1 MSKENVVKFYDEAK
15 KNDKL
20 KAEFENLQ
28 NELQKTEQVKDF
40 DSLAEKIVYIG
51 KKYNFDFSKEEL
63 NSYLE
68 DLKSN
73 LTDEDLLNISGG
85 RLSPKVAAIG
95 TLGVLGISFATGAA
109 VKMSQ
114 FPSSTATQQ
123 EAVLSNE
130 DNSDNDAKET
140 ESEDQYDGE
149 NRDNDALNPSISN
162 NVSNPRSVSDRTQ
175 QPSHAPDAN
184 LLKTLFGN
192 RRNDKVK
199 NESPSLTVA
208 SQQKST
214 SAVTSSQKENS
225 SPDAIVNKE
234 EKTSRGIFDQDNT
247 TLDAVQSM
255 FLDAEAEAE
264 NIAKIKNVENKG
276 SGWVYVSLKDGED
289 SFTISRGS
297 LQYLANMTSMNV
309 NDITHIWVNEGQVAP
324 TLSNDIREIFSEPSD
339 VQWRALGGVYQN
351 TVKRFTEEETKAKE
365 TEEINKL
372 MTAGSGYNEDQIAR
386 NLADLNV
393 KSAKKD
399 GSWLMLTL
407 ENKDKGVTI
416 TKENLSTL
424 ARVAGFKNADEVQYI
439 QVENGDVSPTLG
451 ANLQET
457 FSEPRTVKGW
467 FGSYKNTVRR
477 LNKEKKVN
485 KSNEETREKGT
496 DKIAQEESSH
506 RELQVTKNLANLNVK
521 SVKYSQGAF
530 GPWLEITLLDESKG
544 ITITKENLSMLAEA
558 AGFAN
563 ADIVQ
568 YILVNGG
575 EVAPTLGADL
585 KEVFSKPGKAP
596 GFWGSYQNT
605 LHRLSADEIK
615 IQKLVLNQVEED
627 LAEFIV
633 EQNVSVTNSDGV
645 LDDGK
650 LKIAEI
656 MHKQNVDKDRAEEI
670 YKLTILDVEQDLAA
684 FIVKNNI
691 EVMTSDNSLNTK
703 ELGIARIMK
712 EQNLNKK
719 DAERQQIYSAIF
731 QDFYSG
737 KPKTAISENEAK
749 ELTNLIVINGIDVIK
764 DDGTLDKTKLKIAEV
779 MHANQ
784 VSQEV
789 AELMI
794 KTNVGK
800 ETAKTMVAHQVDED
814 SAIQINK
821 IEGVANDGNGNLT
834 VTLGAYA
841 RFSAYKG
848 VLKYLATKAGIDS
861 NNIQSIKLADIKAS
875 IEVGEDLQ
883 DEYQRSY
890 GNNQYILSR
899 IIKQ

>member
-28 NELQKTEQVKDF
+28 NEMQKTEQVKDF

-95 TLGVLGISFATGAA
+95 MLGVLGISCIAGTA

-130 DNSDNDAKET
+130 NKADNGNKEA
-140 ESEDQYDGE
+140 ENEDKYDGK
-149 NRDNDALNPSISN
+149 NKDNDALNPSISN
-162 NVSNPRSVSDRTQ
+162 NVSNPRSVSDRAQ

-192 RRNDKVK
+192 KRNDKVK

-214 SAVTSSQKENS
+214 SAGTSSQKENS

-234 EKTSRGIFDQDNT
+234 EKTSQGIFDQDNT

-255 FLDAEAEAE
+255 FLDAEAGMEAKTKAEAE

-309 NDITHIWVNEGQVAP
+309 NDIKYIWVNNGQVAP

-351 TVKRFTEEETKAKE
+351 AVKRFTEEETKAKE

-457 FSEPRTVKGW
+457 FSEPSTVTGW
-467 FGSYKNTVRR
+467 IGHRYINTM
-477 LNKEKKVN
+477 
-485 KSNEETREKGT
+485 
-496 DKIAQEESSH
+496 H
-506 RELQVTKNLANLNVK
+506 
-521 SVKYSQGAF
+521 
-530 GPWLEITLLDESKG
+530 
-544 ITITKENLSMLAEA
+544 
-558 AGFAN
+558 
-563 ADIVQ
+563 
-568 YILVNGG
+568 
-575 EVAPTLGADL
+575 
-585 KEVFSKPGKAP
+585 
-596 GFWGSYQNT
+596 
-605 LHRLSADEIK
+605 HLSADEIK
-615 IQKLVLNQVEED
+615 NKKIQALVHSDVKED
-627 LAEFIV
+627 LAKFIV
-633 EQNVSVTNSDGV
+633 EQNIYVRNSDGA
-645 LDDGK
+645 LNNNE
-650 LKIAEI
+650 LAIAET
-656 MHKQNVDKDRAEEI
+656 MYHEGVD
-670 YKLTILDVEQDLAA
+670 
-684 FIVKNNI
+684 
-691 EVMTSDNSLNTK
+691 
-703 ELGIARIMK
+703 
-712 EQNLNKK
+712 
-719 DAERQQIYSAIF
+719 
-731 QDFYSG
+731 
-737 KPKTAISENEAK
+737 
-749 ELTNLIVINGIDVIK
+749 
-764 DDGTLDKTKLKIAEV
+764 
-779 MHANQ
+779 
-784 VSQEV
+784 
-789 AELMI
+789 
-794 KTNVGK
+794 K
-800 ETAKTMVAHQVDED
+800 ETAKLMWHKIDKKVAITMVEHGVDEETAIEINKIAKVTSSYTGQWVYATLKD
-814 SAIQINK
+814 GETSLKINQNILKYLAKTAGFKKADDVKAIQINNGNVIPEISDDLKYKFTIEDYSSSYKNVAMRLKENEIRNNTLDKNGIKKLRFDKSKNAIYITMKTNHDTLNLKNRCEDGKTLLAYIEKLTNVDIDSVYVGKNEQDFNSENGNEGIKIIYDEEYAGSITFESGKDVLDTQKQK
-821 IEGVANDGNGNLT
+821 IEKISTDENGNLT
-834 VTLGAYA
+834 VILKNDTDDTLFEINTDVIKHLQKEAGMVGWFSTAPLKSLTVKKSDEKTNA
-841 RFSAYKG
+841 RIRVA
-848 VLKYLATKAGIDS
+848 
-861 NNIQSIKLADIKAS
+861 QSIKDKYELVDG
-875 IEVGEDLQ
+875 VLQ
-883 DEYQRSY
+883 AK
-890 GNNQYILSR
+890 N
-899 IIKQ
+899 

>member
-28 NELQKTEQVKDF
+28 NELQKTEQVKNF

-95 TLGVLGISFATGAA
+95 MLGVLGISFATGAA

-130 DNSDNDAKET
+130 DNADSGDKET
-140 ESEDQYDGE
+140 ESEDQYDDE
-149 NRDNDALNPSISN
+149 NKDNDALNPSVLN
-162 NVSNPRSVSDRTQ
+162 NGNNPRVVSARTP

-214 SAVTSSQKENS
+214 SAGTSSQKENS

-234 EKTSRGIFDQDNT
+234 EKTSQGIFDQDNT

-255 FLDAEAEAE
+255 FLDAEAGMEAKTKAEAE

-309 NDITHIWVNEGQVAP
+309 NDIKYIWVNNGQVAP

-351 TVKRFTEEETKAKE
+351 AVKRFTEEETKAKE

-457 FSEPRTVKGW
+457 FSEPGTIDGW
-467 FGSYKNTVRR
+467 VGHKYINT
-477 LNKEKKVN
+477 
-485 KSNEETREKGT
+485 
-496 DKIAQEESSH
+496 
-506 RELQVTKNLANLNVK
+506 
-521 SVKYSQGAF
+521 
-530 GPWLEITLLDESKG
+530 
-544 ITITKENLSMLAEA
+544 M
-558 AGFAN
+558 
-563 ADIVQ
+563 
-568 YILVNGG
+568 
-575 EVAPTLGADL
+575 
-585 KEVFSKPGKAP
+585 
-596 GFWGSYQNT
+596 
-605 LHRLSADEIK
+605 HRLSADEIK
-615 IQKLVLNQVEED
+615 NQKIQALVHSDVEED
-627 LAEFIV
+627 LAKFIV
-633 EQNVSVTNSDGV
+633 EQNINVRNSDGA
-645 LDDGK
+645 LNNNE
-650 LKIAEI
+650 LAIAET
-656 MHKQNVDKDRAEEI
+656 MYHEGVD
-670 YKLTILDVEQDLAA
+670 
-684 FIVKNNI
+684 
-691 EVMTSDNSLNTK
+691 
-703 ELGIARIMK
+703 
-712 EQNLNKK
+712 
-719 DAERQQIYSAIF
+719 
-731 QDFYSG
+731 
-737 KPKTAISENEAK
+737 
-749 ELTNLIVINGIDVIK
+749 
-764 DDGTLDKTKLKIAEV
+764 
-779 MHANQ
+779 
-784 VSQEV
+784 
-789 AELMI
+789 
-794 KTNVGK
+794 K
-800 ETAKTMVAHQVDED
+800 ETAKLMWHKIDKKVAITMVEHGVDEETAIEINKIAKVTSSYTGQWVYATLKD
-814 SAIQINK
+814 GETSLKINQNILKYLAKTAGFKKADDVKAIQINNGNVIPEISDDLKYKFTIEDYSSSYKNVAMRLKENEIRNNTLDKNGIKKLRFDKSKNAIYITMKTNHDTLNLKNRCEDGKTLLAYIEKLTNVDIDSVYVGKNEQDFNSENGNEGIKIIYDEEYAGSITFESGKDVLDTQKQK
-821 IEGVANDGNGNLT
+821 IEKISTDENGNLT
-834 VTLGAYA
+834 VILKNDTDDTLFEINTDVIKHLQKEAGMVGWFSTAPLKSLTVKKSDEKTNA
-841 RFSAYKG
+841 RIRVA
-848 VLKYLATKAGIDS
+848 
-861 NNIQSIKLADIKAS
+861 QSIKDKYELVDG
-875 IEVGEDLQ
+875 VLQ
-883 DEYQRSY
+883 AK
-890 GNNQYILSR
+890 N
-899 IIKQ
+899 

>member
-28 NELQKTEQVKDF
+28 NEMQKTEQVKDF

-95 TLGVLGISFATGAA
+95 MLGVLGISCIAGTA

-130 DNSDNDAKET
+130 NKVDNGNKEA
-140 ESEDQYDGE
+140 ENEDKYDGK
-149 NRDNDALNPSISN
+149 NKDNNALNPSISN

-175 QPSHAPDAN
+175 RPSHAPDAN

-192 RRNDKVK
+192 KRNDKVK

-214 SAVTSSQKENS
+214 SAGTSSQKENS

-234 EKTSRGIFDQDNT
+234 EKTSQGIFDQDNT

-255 FLDAEAEAE
+255 FLDAEAGMEAKTKAEAE

-309 NDITHIWVNEGQVAP
+309 NDIKYIWVNNGQVAP

-372 MTAGSGYNEDQIAR
+372 MTAGNGYNEDQITR
-386 NLADLNV
+386 NLVDLNV

-424 ARVAGFKNADEVQYI
+424 ARVADFKNADEVQYI
-439 QVENGDVSPTLG
+439 QVENGDVSPTLD

-457 FSEPRTVKGW
+457 FSEPGTIDGW
-467 FGSYKNTVRR
+467 VGHKYINT
-477 LNKEKKVN
+477 
-485 KSNEETREKGT
+485 
-496 DKIAQEESSH
+496 
-506 RELQVTKNLANLNVK
+506 
-521 SVKYSQGAF
+521 
-530 GPWLEITLLDESKG
+530 
-544 ITITKENLSMLAEA
+544 M
-558 AGFAN
+558 
-563 ADIVQ
+563 
-568 YILVNGG
+568 
-575 EVAPTLGADL
+575 
-585 KEVFSKPGKAP
+585 
-596 GFWGSYQNT
+596 
-605 LHRLSADEIK
+605 HRLSADEIK
-615 IQKLVLNQVEED
+615 NQKIQALVNLNIGEEV
-627 LAEFIV
+627 AKFIV
-633 EQNVSVTNSDGV
+633 AQNINVRNSDGT
-645 LDDGK
+645 LNNDE
-650 LKIAEI
+650 LAIAEI
-656 MHKQNVDKDRAEEI
+656 MHNESVN
-670 YKLTILDVEQDLAA
+670 
-684 FIVKNNI
+684 KN
-691 EVMTSDNSLNTK
+691 
-703 ELGIARIMK
+703 
-712 EQNLNKK
+712 
-719 DAERQQIYSAIF
+719 
-731 QDFYSG
+731 
-737 KPKTAISENEAK
+737 
-749 ELTNLIVINGIDVIK
+749 
-764 DDGTLDKTKLKIAEV
+764 
-779 MHANQ
+779 
-784 VSQEV
+784 
-789 AELMI
+789 
-794 KTNVGK
+794 
-800 ETAKTMVAHQVDED
+800 TAKLMHDGYDKNVALTMEKYKVDED
-814 SAIQINK
+814 TAIEINKIAKVTSSYTGQWVYATLKDGETSLKINQNTLKYLAETAGFKKADDVKAIQINNGNVIPEISDDLKYKFTIEDYSSSYKNVAMRLKENEIRNDTLDKNGIKKLRFDKSKNAIYITMKTNHDTLNLKNRCEDGKTLLAYIEKLTNVDIDSVYVGKNEQDFNSENGNEGIKIIYDEEYAGSITFESGKDVLDTQKQK
-821 IEGVANDGNGNLT
+821 IEKISTDENGNLT
-834 VTLGAYA
+834 VILKNDTDDTLFEINTDVIKHLQKETGMVGWFSTAPLKSLTVKKSDGKTNA
-841 RFSAYKG
+841 RIRVA
-848 VLKYLATKAGIDS
+848 
-861 NNIQSIKLADIKAS
+861 QSIKDKYELVDG
-875 IEVGEDLQ
+875 VLQ
-883 DEYQRSY
+883 AK
-890 GNNQYILSR
+890 N
-899 IIKQ
+899 

>member
-28 NELQKTEQVKDF
+28 NEMQKTEQVKDF

-85 RLSPKVAAIG
+85 RLSPKVAAVG
-95 TLGVLGISFATGAA
+95 MLGVLGISFATGAA

-130 DNSDNDAKET
+130 DNADNGDKEA
-140 ESEDQYDGE
+140 ESEDQYDDE
-149 NRDNDALNPSISN
+149 NKDNNALNPSISN

-175 QPSHAPDAN
+175 RPSHAPDAN

-192 RRNDKVK
+192 KRNDKVQ

-214 SAVTSSQKENS
+214 SAGTSSQKENS

-234 EKTSRGIFDQDNT
+234 EKTSQGIFDQDNT

-255 FLDAEAEAE
+255 FLDAEAGMEAKTKAEAE

-309 NDITHIWVNEGQVAP
+309 NDIKYIWVNNGQVAP

-372 MTAGSGYNEDQIAR
+372 MTAGNGYNEDQITR
-386 NLADLNV
+386 NLVDLNV

-424 ARVAGFKNADEVQYI
+424 ARVADFKNADEVQYI
-439 QVENGDVSPTLG
+439 QVENGDVSPTLD

-457 FSEPRTVKGW
+457 FSEPGTIDGW
-467 FGSYKNTVRR
+467 VGHKYINT
-477 LNKEKKVN
+477 
-485 KSNEETREKGT
+485 
-496 DKIAQEESSH
+496 
-506 RELQVTKNLANLNVK
+506 
-521 SVKYSQGAF
+521 
-530 GPWLEITLLDESKG
+530 
-544 ITITKENLSMLAEA
+544 M
-558 AGFAN
+558 
-563 ADIVQ
+563 
-568 YILVNGG
+568 
-575 EVAPTLGADL
+575 
-585 KEVFSKPGKAP
+585 
-596 GFWGSYQNT
+596 
-605 LHRLSADEIK
+605 HRLSADEIK
-615 IQKLVLNQVEED
+615 NQKIQALVNLNIGEEV
-627 LAEFIV
+627 AKFIV
-633 EQNVSVTNSDGV
+633 AQNINVRNSDGT
-645 LDDGK
+645 LNNDE
-650 LKIAEI
+650 LAIAEI
-656 MHKQNVDKDRAEEI
+656 MHNESVN
-670 YKLTILDVEQDLAA
+670 
-684 FIVKNNI
+684 KN
-691 EVMTSDNSLNTK
+691 
-703 ELGIARIMK
+703 
-712 EQNLNKK
+712 
-719 DAERQQIYSAIF
+719 
-731 QDFYSG
+731 
-737 KPKTAISENEAK
+737 
-749 ELTNLIVINGIDVIK
+749 
-764 DDGTLDKTKLKIAEV
+764 
-779 MHANQ
+779 
-784 VSQEV
+784 
-789 AELMI
+789 
-794 KTNVGK
+794 
-800 ETAKTMVAHQVDED
+800 TAKLMHDGYDKNVALTMEKYKVDED
-814 SAIQINK
+814 TAIEINKIAKVTSSYTGQWVYATLKDGETSLKINQNTLKYLAETAGFKKADDVKAIQINNGNVIPEISDDLKYKFTIEDYSSSYKNVAMRLKENEIRNDTLDKNGIKKLRFDKSKNAIYITMKTNHDTLNLKNRCEDGKTLLAYIEKLTNVDIDSVYVGKNEQDFNSENGNEGIKIIYDEEYAGSITFESGKDVLDTQKQK
-821 IEGVANDGNGNLT
+821 IEKISTDENGNLT
-834 VTLGAYA
+834 VILKNDTDDTLFEINTDVIKHLQKETGMVGWFSTAPLKSLTVKKSDGKTNA
-841 RFSAYKG
+841 RIRVA
-848 VLKYLATKAGIDS
+848 
-861 NNIQSIKLADIKAS
+861 QSIKDKYELVDG
-875 IEVGEDLQ
+875 VLQ
-883 DEYQRSY
+883 AK
-890 GNNQYILSR
+890 N
-899 IIKQ
+899 

>member
-28 NELQKTEQVKDF
+28 NELQKIEQVKDF

-95 TLGVLGISFATGAA
+95 MLGVLGISFATGAA

-130 DNSDNDAKET
+130 DDADNGDKEA
-140 ESEDQYDGE
+140 ESENQYDDE
-149 NRDNDALNPSISN
+149 NKDNDALNPSISN
-162 NVSNPRSVSDRTQ
+162 NVSNPRSVSDRAQ

-192 RRNDKVK
+192 KRNDKVK

-214 SAVTSSQKENS
+214 SAGTSSQKENS
-225 SPDAIVNKE
+225 SPDSIVNKE
-234 EKTSRGIFDQDNT
+234 EKTSQGIFDQDNT

-255 FLDAEAEAE
+255 FLDAEAEMEAKTKAEAE

-309 NDITHIWVNEGQVAP
+309 NDIKYIWVNNGQVAP

-351 TVKRFTEEETKAKE
+351 AVKRFTEEETKAKE

-372 MTAGSGYNEDQIAR
+372 MTAGNGYNEDQITR

-393 KSAKKD
+393 KSAKKG

-439 QVENGDVSPTLG
+439 QVENGDVSPTLD

-457 FSEPRTVKGW
+457 FSEPSTERGW
-467 FGSYKNTVRR
+467 LGRYKNTVRR
-477 LNKEKKVN
+477 LNKEKKEDN
-485 KSNEETREKGT
+485 KSNEETKAKET
-496 DKIAQEESSH
+496 EEINKVMTAGSGH
-506 RELQVTKNLANLNVK
+506 NEDQIIRNLADLNVK
-521 SVKYSQGAF
+521 SVKHSQGAY
-530 GPWLEITLLDESKG
+530 GHWLEITLLDESKG
-544 ITITKENLSMLAEA
+544 ITITKENLSTLAQA

-563 ADIVQ
+563 ADLFK

-585 KEVFSKPGKAP
+585 MEVFSKPGNAP

-615 IQKLVLNQVEED
+615 IQKLVHNQVEKD

-633 EQNVSVTNSDGV
+633 
-645 LDDGK
+645 
-650 LKIAEI
+650 
-656 MHKQNVDKDRAEEI
+656 
-670 YKLTILDVEQDLAA
+670 
-684 FIVKNNI
+684 KNNL

-703 ELGIARIMK
+703 KLGIARIMK

-719 DAERQQIYSAIF
+719 DAENRQIYSAIY
-731 QDFYSG
+731 QKYYG
-737 KPKTAISENEAK
+737 EGPKTAEFKAVCEKEAK
-749 ELTNLIVINGIDVIK
+749 EVTSVIVKNGIDVIK
-764 DDGTLDKTKLKIAEV
+764 DDGTLDKTKLEIAEV
-779 MHANQ
+779 MYTNQ
-784 VSQEV
+784 VSQKV
-789 AELMI
+789 AECMRENKI
-794 KTNVGK
+794 GK
-800 ETAKTMVAHQVDED
+800 ETAQTMVDHNVDEK

-821 IEGVANDGNGNLT
+821 IERVANDGNGNLT
-834 VTLGAYA
+834 VTLK
-841 RFSAYKG
+841 SAEKSFLVHQG
-848 VLKYLATKAGIDS
+848 VLKYLAKMA
-861 NNIQSIKLADIKAS
+861 NIYSENIKSIRLTNANAS
-875 IEVGEDLQ
+875 IDVGEGLQ
-883 DEYQRSY
+883 GSYQRSHDD
-890 GNNQYILSR
+890 NKH
-899 IIKQ
+899 IIKK

>member
-28 NELQKTEQVKDF
+28 NELQKIEQVKDF

-95 TLGVLGISFATGAA
+95 MLGVLGISFATGAA

-130 DNSDNDAKET
+130 DDADNGDKEA
-140 ESEDQYDGE
+140 ESENQYDDE
-149 NRDNDALNPSISN
+149 NKDNDALNPSISN
-162 NVSNPRSVSDRTQ
+162 NVSNPRSVSDRAQ

-192 RRNDKVK
+192 KRNDKVK

-214 SAVTSSQKENS
+214 SAGTSSQKENS

-234 EKTSRGIFDQDNT
+234 EKTSQGIFDQDNT

-255 FLDAEAEAE
+255 FLDAEAEMEAKTKAEAE

-309 NDITHIWVNEGQVAP
+309 NDIKYIWVNNGQVAP

-351 TVKRFTEEETKAKE
+351 AVKRFTEEETKAKE

-372 MTAGSGYNEDQIAR
+372 MTAGNGYNEDQITR

-393 KSAKKD
+393 KSAKKG

-439 QVENGDVSPTLG
+439 QVENGDVSPTLD

-457 FSEPRTVKGW
+457 FSEPGTIDGW
-467 FGSYKNTVRR
+467 VGHKYINT
-477 LNKEKKVN
+477 
-485 KSNEETREKGT
+485 
-496 DKIAQEESSH
+496 
-506 RELQVTKNLANLNVK
+506 
-521 SVKYSQGAF
+521 
-530 GPWLEITLLDESKG
+530 
-544 ITITKENLSMLAEA
+544 M
-558 AGFAN
+558 
-563 ADIVQ
+563 
-568 YILVNGG
+568 
-575 EVAPTLGADL
+575 
-585 KEVFSKPGKAP
+585 
-596 GFWGSYQNT
+596 
-605 LHRLSADEIK
+605 HRLSADEIK
-615 IQKLVLNQVEED
+615 NQKIQALVNLNIGEEV
-627 LAEFIV
+627 AKFIV
-633 EQNVSVTNSDGV
+633 EQNINVRNSDGT
-645 LDDGK
+645 LNNDE
-650 LKIAEI
+650 LAIAEI
-656 MHKQNVDKDRAEEI
+656 MHNESVN
-670 YKLTILDVEQDLAA
+670 
-684 FIVKNNI
+684 KN
-691 EVMTSDNSLNTK
+691 
-703 ELGIARIMK
+703 
-712 EQNLNKK
+712 
-719 DAERQQIYSAIF
+719 
-731 QDFYSG
+731 
-737 KPKTAISENEAK
+737 
-749 ELTNLIVINGIDVIK
+749 
-764 DDGTLDKTKLKIAEV
+764 
-779 MHANQ
+779 
-784 VSQEV
+784 
-789 AELMI
+789 
-794 KTNVGK
+794 
-800 ETAKTMVAHQVDED
+800 TAKLMHDGYDKNVALTMEKYKVDED
-814 SAIQINK
+814 TAIEINKIAKVTSSYTGQWVYATLKDGETSLKINQNTLKYLAETAGFKKADDVKAIQINNGNVIPEISDDLKYKFTIEDYSSSYKNVAMRLKENEIRNDTLDKNGIKKLRFDKSKNAIYITMKTNHDTLNLKNRCEDGKTLLAYIEKLTNVDIDSVYVGKNEQDFNSENGNEGIKIIYDEEYAGSITFESGKDVLDTQKQK
-821 IEGVANDGNGNLT
+821 IEKISTDENGNLT
-834 VTLGAYA
+834 VILKNDTDDTLFEINTDVIKHLQKETGMVGWFSTAPLKSLTVKKSDGKTNA
-841 RFSAYKG
+841 RIRVA
-848 VLKYLATKAGIDS
+848 
-861 NNIQSIKLADIKAS
+861 QSIKDKYELVDG
-875 IEVGEDLQ
+875 VLQ
-883 DEYQRSY
+883 AK
-890 GNNQYILSR
+890 N
-899 IIKQ
+899 

>member
-1 MSKENVVKFYDEAK
+1 MSKENVVKFYDEAN

-28 NELQKTEQVKDF
+28 NELQKTEQVKNF

-95 TLGVLGISFATGAA
+95 MLGVLGISFATGAA

-130 DNSDNDAKET
+130 DDADNGDKEV
-140 ESEDQYDGE
+140 ENEDKYDGK
-149 NRDNDALNPSISN
+149 NKDNNALNPSISN

-214 SAVTSSQKENS
+214 SAGTSSQKENS

-234 EKTSRGIFDQDNT
+234 EKTSQGIFDQDNT

-255 FLDAEAEAE
+255 FLDAEAGMEAKTKAEAE

-309 NDITHIWVNEGQVAP
+309 NDIKYIWVNNGQVAP

-351 TVKRFTEEETKAKE
+351 AVKRFTEEETKAKE

-457 FSEPRTVKGW
+457 FSEPSTVTGW
-467 FGSYKNTVRR
+467 IGHRYINTM
-477 LNKEKKVN
+477 
-485 KSNEETREKGT
+485 
-496 DKIAQEESSH
+496 H
-506 RELQVTKNLANLNVK
+506 
-521 SVKYSQGAF
+521 
-530 GPWLEITLLDESKG
+530 
-544 ITITKENLSMLAEA
+544 
-558 AGFAN
+558 
-563 ADIVQ
+563 
-568 YILVNGG
+568 
-575 EVAPTLGADL
+575 
-585 KEVFSKPGKAP
+585 
-596 GFWGSYQNT
+596 
-605 LHRLSADEIK
+605 HLSADEIK
-615 IQKLVLNQVEED
+615 NKKIQALVHSDVKED
-627 LAEFIV
+627 LAKFIV
-633 EQNVSVTNSDGV
+633 EQNIYVRNSDGA
-645 LDDGK
+645 LNNNE
-650 LKIAEI
+650 LAIAET
-656 MHKQNVDKDRAEEI
+656 MYHEGVD
-670 YKLTILDVEQDLAA
+670 
-684 FIVKNNI
+684 
-691 EVMTSDNSLNTK
+691 
-703 ELGIARIMK
+703 
-712 EQNLNKK
+712 
-719 DAERQQIYSAIF
+719 
-731 QDFYSG
+731 
-737 KPKTAISENEAK
+737 
-749 ELTNLIVINGIDVIK
+749 
-764 DDGTLDKTKLKIAEV
+764 
-779 MHANQ
+779 
-784 VSQEV
+784 
-789 AELMI
+789 
-794 KTNVGK
+794 K
-800 ETAKTMVAHQVDED
+800 ETAKLMWHKIDKKVAITMVEHGVDEETAIEINKIAKVTSSYTGQWVYATLKD
-814 SAIQINK
+814 GETSLKINQNILKYLAKTAGFKKADDVKAIQINNGNVIPEISDDLKYKFTIEDYSSSYKNVAMRLKENEIRNNTLDKNGIKKLRFDKSKNAIYITMKTNHDTLNLKNRCEDGKTLLAYIEKLTNVDIDSVYVGKNEQDFNSENGNEGIKIIYDEEYAGSITFESGKDVLDTQKQK
-821 IEGVANDGNGNLT
+821 IEKISTDENGNLT
-834 VTLGAYA
+834 VILKNDTDDTLFEINTDVIKHLQKEAGMVGWFSTAPLKSLTVKKSDEKTNA
-841 RFSAYKG
+841 RIRVA
-848 VLKYLATKAGIDS
+848 
-861 NNIQSIKLADIKAS
+861 QSIKDKYELVDG
-875 IEVGEDLQ
+875 VLQ
-883 DEYQRSY
+883 AK
-890 GNNQYILSR
+890 N
-899 IIKQ
+899 

>member
-28 NELQKTEQVKDF
+28 NEMQKTEQVKDF

-95 TLGVLGISFATGAA
+95 MLGVLGISCIAGTA

-130 DNSDNDAKET
+130 NKADNGNKEA
-140 ESEDQYDGE
+140 ENEDKYDGK
-149 NRDNDALNPSISN
+149 NKDNDALNPSISN
-162 NVSNPRSVSDRTQ
+162 NVSNPRSVSDRAQ

-192 RRNDKVK
+192 KRNDKVK

-214 SAVTSSQKENS
+214 SAGTSSQKENS

-234 EKTSRGIFDQDNT
+234 EKTSQGIFDQDNT

-255 FLDAEAEAE
+255 FLDAEAEMEAKTKAEAE

-309 NDITHIWVNEGQVAP
+309 NDIKYIWVNNGQVAP

-351 TVKRFTEEETKAKE
+351 AVKRFTEEETKAKE

-372 MTAGSGYNEDQIAR
+372 MTAGNGYNEDQIAR

-457 FSEPRTVKGW
+457 FSEPSTVTGW
-467 FGSYKNTVRR
+467 IGHRYINTM
-477 LNKEKKVN
+477 
-485 KSNEETREKGT
+485 
-496 DKIAQEESSH
+496 H
-506 RELQVTKNLANLNVK
+506 
-521 SVKYSQGAF
+521 
-530 GPWLEITLLDESKG
+530 
-544 ITITKENLSMLAEA
+544 
-558 AGFAN
+558 
-563 ADIVQ
+563 
-568 YILVNGG
+568 
-575 EVAPTLGADL
+575 
-585 KEVFSKPGKAP
+585 
-596 GFWGSYQNT
+596 
-605 LHRLSADEIK
+605 HLSADEIK
-615 IQKLVLNQVEED
+615 NKKIQALVHSDVKED
-627 LAEFIV
+627 LAKFIV
-633 EQNVSVTNSDGV
+633 EQNIYVRNSDGA
-645 LDDGK
+645 LNNNE
-650 LKIAEI
+650 LAIAET
-656 MHKQNVDKDRAEEI
+656 MYHEGVD
-670 YKLTILDVEQDLAA
+670 
-684 FIVKNNI
+684 
-691 EVMTSDNSLNTK
+691 
-703 ELGIARIMK
+703 
-712 EQNLNKK
+712 
-719 DAERQQIYSAIF
+719 
-731 QDFYSG
+731 
-737 KPKTAISENEAK
+737 
-749 ELTNLIVINGIDVIK
+749 
-764 DDGTLDKTKLKIAEV
+764 
-779 MHANQ
+779 
-784 VSQEV
+784 
-789 AELMI
+789 
-794 KTNVGK
+794 K
-800 ETAKTMVAHQVDED
+800 ETAKLMWHKIDKKVAITMVEHGVDEETAIEINKIAKVTSSYTGQWVYATLKD
-814 SAIQINK
+814 GETSLKINQNILKYLAKTAGFKKADDVKAIQINNGNVIPEISDDLKYKFTIEDYSSSYKNVAMRLKENEIRNNTLDKNGIKKLRFDKSKNAIYITMKTNHDTLNLKNRCEDGKTLLAYIEKLTNVDIDSVYVGKNEQDFNSENGNEGIKIIYDEEYAGSITFESGKDVLDTQKQK
-821 IEGVANDGNGNLT
+821 IEKISTDENGNLT
-834 VTLGAYA
+834 VILKNDTDDTLFEINTDVIKHLQKETGMVGWFSTAPLKSLTVKKSDGKTNA
-841 RFSAYKG
+841 RIRVA
-848 VLKYLATKAGIDS
+848 
-861 NNIQSIKLADIKAS
+861 QSIKDKYELVDG
-875 IEVGEDLQ
+875 VLQ
-883 DEYQRSY
+883 AK
-890 GNNQYILSR
+890 N
-899 IIKQ
+899 

>member
-20 KAEFENLQ
+20 KVEFENLQ
-28 NELQKTEQVKDF
+28 NELQKTEQVKNF

-85 RLSPKVAAIG
+85 RLSPKVAAVG
-95 TLGVLGISFATGAA
+95 MLGVLGISFATGAA

-130 DNSDNDAKET
+130 DNADNGDKEA
-140 ESEDQYDGE
+140 ESEDQYDDE
-149 NRDNDALNPSISN
+149 NKDNDALNPSISN

-192 RRNDKVK
+192 KRNDKVQ
-199 NESPSLTVA
+199 NESPSLSVA

-214 SAVTSSQKENS
+214 SAGTSSQEES
-225 SPDAIVNKE
+225 LQDTIVDKN
-234 EKTSRGIFDQDNT
+234 EKASQGIFDQDNT

-255 FLDAEAEAE
+255 FLDAEAGMEAKTKAEAE

-309 NDITHIWVNEGQVAP
+309 NDIKYIWVNNGQVAP

-351 TVKRFTEEETKAKE
+351 TVKRFTEEETKAKD

-424 ARVAGFKNADEVQYI
+424 ARVADFKNADEVQYI
-439 QVENGDVSPTLG
+439 QVENGDVSPTLD

-457 FSEPRTVKGW
+457 FSEPGTIDGW
-467 FGSYKNTVRR
+467 VGHKYINT
-477 LNKEKKVN
+477 
-485 KSNEETREKGT
+485 
-496 DKIAQEESSH
+496 
-506 RELQVTKNLANLNVK
+506 
-521 SVKYSQGAF
+521 
-530 GPWLEITLLDESKG
+530 
-544 ITITKENLSMLAEA
+544 M
-558 AGFAN
+558 
-563 ADIVQ
+563 
-568 YILVNGG
+568 
-575 EVAPTLGADL
+575 
-585 KEVFSKPGKAP
+585 
-596 GFWGSYQNT
+596 
-605 LHRLSADEIK
+605 HRLSADEIK
-615 IQKLVLNQVEED
+615 NQKIQALVNLNIGEEV
-627 LAEFIV
+627 AKFIV
-633 EQNVSVTNSDGV
+633 EQNINVRNSDGT
-645 LDDGK
+645 LNNDE
-650 LKIAEI
+650 LAIAEI
-656 MHKQNVDKDRAEEI
+656 MHNESVN
-670 YKLTILDVEQDLAA
+670 
-684 FIVKNNI
+684 KN
-691 EVMTSDNSLNTK
+691 
-703 ELGIARIMK
+703 
-712 EQNLNKK
+712 
-719 DAERQQIYSAIF
+719 
-731 QDFYSG
+731 
-737 KPKTAISENEAK
+737 
-749 ELTNLIVINGIDVIK
+749 
-764 DDGTLDKTKLKIAEV
+764 
-779 MHANQ
+779 
-784 VSQEV
+784 
-789 AELMI
+789 
-794 KTNVGK
+794 
-800 ETAKTMVAHQVDED
+800 TAKLMHDGYDKNVALTMEKYKVDED
-814 SAIQINK
+814 TAIEINKIAKVTSSYTGQWVYATLKDGETSLKINQNTLKYLAETAGFKKADDVKAIQINNGNVIPEISDDLKYKFTIEDYSSSYKNVAMRLKENEIRNDTLDKNGIKKLRFDKSKNAIYITMKTNHDTLNLKNRCEDGKTLLAYIEKLTNVDIDSVYVGKNEQDFNSENGNEGIKIIYDEEYAGSITFESGKDVLDTQKQK
-821 IEGVANDGNGNLT
+821 IEKISTDENGNLT
-834 VTLGAYA
+834 VILKNDTDDTLFEINTDVIKHLQKEAGMVGWFSTAPLKSLTVKKSDGKTNA
-841 RFSAYKG
+841 RIRVA
-848 VLKYLATKAGIDS
+848 
-861 NNIQSIKLADIKAS
+861 QSIKDKYELVDG
-875 IEVGEDLQ
+875 VLQ
-883 DEYQRSY
+883 AK
-890 GNNQYILSR
+890 N
-899 IIKQ
+899 

>member
-20 KAEFENLQ
+20 KVEFENLQ
-28 NELQKTEQVKDF
+28 NELQKTEQVKNF

-85 RLSPKVAAIG
+85 RLSPKVAAVG
-95 TLGVLGISFATGAA
+95 MLGVLGISFATGAA

-130 DNSDNDAKET
+130 DNADNGDKEA
-140 ESEDQYDGE
+140 ESEDQYDDE
-149 NRDNDALNPSISN
+149 NKDNDALNPSISN

-208 SQQKST
+208 SQQIST
-214 SAVTSSQKENS
+214 SAGTSSQKENS
-225 SPDAIVNKE
+225 LPDVIVNKE
-234 EKTSRGIFDQDNT
+234 EKTSQGIFDQDNT

-255 FLDAEAEAE
+255 FLDAEAGMEAKTKAEAE

-309 NDITHIWVNEGQVAP
+309 NDIKYIWVNNGQVAP

-351 TVKRFTEEETKAKE
+351 AVKRFTEEETKANE

-457 FSEPRTVKGW
+457 FSEPSTVTGW
-467 FGSYKNTVRR
+467 IGHRYINTM
-477 LNKEKKVN
+477 
-485 KSNEETREKGT
+485 
-496 DKIAQEESSH
+496 H
-506 RELQVTKNLANLNVK
+506 
-521 SVKYSQGAF
+521 
-530 GPWLEITLLDESKG
+530 
-544 ITITKENLSMLAEA
+544 
-558 AGFAN
+558 
-563 ADIVQ
+563 
-568 YILVNGG
+568 
-575 EVAPTLGADL
+575 
-585 KEVFSKPGKAP
+585 
-596 GFWGSYQNT
+596 
-605 LHRLSADEIK
+605 HLSADEIK
-615 IQKLVLNQVEED
+615 NKKIQALVHSDVKED
-627 LAEFIV
+627 LAKFIV
-633 EQNVSVTNSDGV
+633 EQNIYVRNSDGA
-645 LDDGK
+645 LNNNE
-650 LKIAEI
+650 LAIAET
-656 MHKQNVDKDRAEEI
+656 MYHEGVD
-670 YKLTILDVEQDLAA
+670 
-684 FIVKNNI
+684 
-691 EVMTSDNSLNTK
+691 
-703 ELGIARIMK
+703 
-712 EQNLNKK
+712 
-719 DAERQQIYSAIF
+719 
-731 QDFYSG
+731 
-737 KPKTAISENEAK
+737 
-749 ELTNLIVINGIDVIK
+749 
-764 DDGTLDKTKLKIAEV
+764 
-779 MHANQ
+779 
-784 VSQEV
+784 
-789 AELMI
+789 
-794 KTNVGK
+794 K
-800 ETAKTMVAHQVDED
+800 ETAKLMWHKIDKKVAITMVEHGVDEETAIEINKIAKVTSSYTGQWVYATLKD
-814 SAIQINK
+814 GETSLKINQNILKYLAKTAGFKKADDVKAIQINNGNVIPEISDDLKYKFTIEDYSSSYKNVAMRLKENEIRNNTLDKNGIKKLRFDKSKNAIYITMKTNHDTLNLKNRCEDGKTLLAYIEKLTNVDIDSVYVGKNEQDFNSENGNEGIKIIYDEEYAGSITFESGKDVLDTQKQK
-821 IEGVANDGNGNLT
+821 IEKISTDENGNLT
-834 VTLGAYA
+834 VILKNDTDDTLFEINTDVIKHLQKEAGMVGWFSTAPLKSLTVKKSDEKTNA
-841 RFSAYKG
+841 RIRVA
-848 VLKYLATKAGIDS
+848 
-861 NNIQSIKLADIKAS
+861 QSIKDKYELVDG
-875 IEVGEDLQ
+875 VLQ
-883 DEYQRSY
+883 AK
-890 GNNQYILSR
+890 N
-899 IIKQ
+899 

>member
-28 NELQKTEQVKDF
+28 NEMQKTEQVKDF

-95 TLGVLGISFATGAA
+95 MLGVLGISFATGAA

-130 DNSDNDAKET
+130 DDADNGDKEV
-140 ESEDQYDGE
+140 ENEDKYDGK
-149 NRDNDALNPSISN
+149 NKDNNALNPSISN

-175 QPSHAPDAN
+175 RPSHAPDAN

-192 RRNDKVK
+192 KRNDKVQ
-199 NESPSLTVA
+199 NESPSLSVA

-214 SAVTSSQKENS
+214 SAGTSSQEENS

-234 EKTSRGIFDQDNT
+234 EKTSQGIFDQDNT

-255 FLDAEAEAE
+255 FLDAEAGMEAKTKAEAE

-309 NDITHIWVNEGQVAP
+309 NDIKYIWVNNGQVAP

-351 TVKRFTEEETKAKE
+351 AVKRFTEEETKAKE

-372 MTAGSGYNEDQIAR
+372 MTAGNGYNEDQITR

-393 KSAKKD
+393 KSTKKD

-457 FSEPRTVKGW
+457 FSEPGTIDGW
-467 FGSYKNTVRR
+467 VGHKYINT
-477 LNKEKKVN
+477 
-485 KSNEETREKGT
+485 
-496 DKIAQEESSH
+496 
-506 RELQVTKNLANLNVK
+506 
-521 SVKYSQGAF
+521 
-530 GPWLEITLLDESKG
+530 
-544 ITITKENLSMLAEA
+544 M
-558 AGFAN
+558 
-563 ADIVQ
+563 
-568 YILVNGG
+568 
-575 EVAPTLGADL
+575 
-585 KEVFSKPGKAP
+585 
-596 GFWGSYQNT
+596 
-605 LHRLSADEIK
+605 HRLSADEIK
-615 IQKLVLNQVEED
+615 NQKIQALVNLNIGEEV
-627 LAEFIV
+627 AKFIV
-633 EQNVSVTNSDGV
+633 EQNINVRNSDGT
-645 LDDGK
+645 LNNDE
-650 LKIAEI
+650 LAIAEI
-656 MHKQNVDKDRAEEI
+656 MHNESVNKNIAKLMHDGYDKNVALTMEK
-670 YKLTILDVEQDLAA
+670 YK
-684 FIVKNNI
+684 
-691 EVMTSDNSLNTK
+691 
-703 ELGIARIMK
+703 
-712 EQNLNKK
+712 
-719 DAERQQIYSAIF
+719 
-731 QDFYSG
+731 
-737 KPKTAISENEAK
+737 
-749 ELTNLIVINGIDVIK
+749 
-764 DDGTLDKTKLKIAEV
+764 
-779 MHANQ
+779 
-784 VSQEV
+784 
-789 AELMI
+789 
-794 KTNVGK
+794 
-800 ETAKTMVAHQVDED
+800 VDED
-814 SAIQINK
+814 TAIEINKIAKVTSSYTGQWVYATLKDGETSLKINQNTLKYLAETAGFKKADDVKAIQINNGNVIPEISDDLKYKFTIEDYSSSYKNVAMRLKENEIRNNTLDKNGIKKLRFDKSKNAIYITMKTNHDTLNLKNRCEDGKTLLAYIEKLTNVDIDSVYVGKNEQDFNSENGNEGIKIIYDEEYAGSITFESGKDVLDTQKQK
-821 IEGVANDGNGNLT
+821 IEKISTDENGNLT
-834 VTLGAYA
+834 VILKNDTDDTLFEINTDVIKHLQKEAGMVGWFSTAPLKSLTVKKSDGKTNA
-841 RFSAYKG
+841 RIRVA
-848 VLKYLATKAGIDS
+848 
-861 NNIQSIKLADIKAS
+861 QSIKDKYELVDG
-875 IEVGEDLQ
+875 VLQ
-883 DEYQRSY
+883 AK
-890 GNNQYILSR
+890 N
-899 IIKQ
+899 

>member
-130 DNSDNDAKET
+130 DNADNDAKET

-309 NDITHIWVNEGQVAP
+309 NDIKYIWVNNGQVAP

-351 TVKRFTEEETKAKE
+351 AVKRFTEEETKAKE
-365 TEEINKL
+365 AEEINKL
-372 MTAGSGYNEDQIAR
+372 MTAGSGYNEDQITR

-399 GSWLMLTL
+399 GNWLMLTL

-424 ARVAGFKNADEVQYI
+424 ARVAGFKNVDEVQYI

-568 YILVNGG
+568 YILINGG

>member
-28 NELQKTEQVKDF
+28 NEMQKTEQVKDF

-95 TLGVLGISFATGAA
+95 MLGVLGISFATGAA

-130 DNSDNDAKET
+130 DDADNGDKEV
-140 ESEDQYDGE
+140 ENEDKYDGK
-149 NRDNDALNPSISN
+149 NKDNNALNPSISN

-192 RRNDKVK
+192 KRNDKVK

-214 SAVTSSQKENS
+214 SAGTSSQKENS

-309 NDITHIWVNEGQVAP
+309 NDIKYIWVNNGQVAP

-351 TVKRFTEEETKAKE
+351 AVKRFTEEETKAKE

-372 MTAGSGYNEDQIAR
+372 MTAGNGYNEDQITR

-393 KSAKKD
+393 KSAKKG

-407 ENKDKGVTI
+407 ENKDKGVTV

-439 QVENGDVSPTLG
+439 QVENGDVSPTLD

-457 FSEPRTVKGW
+457 FSEPGTIDGW
-467 FGSYKNTVRR
+467 VGHKYINT
-477 LNKEKKVN
+477 
-485 KSNEETREKGT
+485 
-496 DKIAQEESSH
+496 
-506 RELQVTKNLANLNVK
+506 
-521 SVKYSQGAF
+521 
-530 GPWLEITLLDESKG
+530 
-544 ITITKENLSMLAEA
+544 M
-558 AGFAN
+558 
-563 ADIVQ
+563 
-568 YILVNGG
+568 
-575 EVAPTLGADL
+575 
-585 KEVFSKPGKAP
+585 
-596 GFWGSYQNT
+596 
-605 LHRLSADEIK
+605 HRLSADEIK
-615 IQKLVLNQVEED
+615 NQKIQALVNLNIGEEV
-627 LAEFIV
+627 AKFIV
-633 EQNVSVTNSDGV
+633 AQNINVRNSDGT
-645 LDDGK
+645 LNNDE
-650 LKIAEI
+650 LAIAEI
-656 MHKQNVDKDRAEEI
+656 MHNESVN
-670 YKLTILDVEQDLAA
+670 
-684 FIVKNNI
+684 KN
-691 EVMTSDNSLNTK
+691 
-703 ELGIARIMK
+703 
-712 EQNLNKK
+712 
-719 DAERQQIYSAIF
+719 
-731 QDFYSG
+731 
-737 KPKTAISENEAK
+737 
-749 ELTNLIVINGIDVIK
+749 
-764 DDGTLDKTKLKIAEV
+764 
-779 MHANQ
+779 
-784 VSQEV
+784 
-789 AELMI
+789 
-794 KTNVGK
+794 
-800 ETAKTMVAHQVDED
+800 TAKLMHDGYDKNVALTMEKYKVDED
-814 SAIQINK
+814 TAIEINKIAKVTSSYTGQWVYATLKDGETSLKINQNTLKYLAETAGFKKADDVKAIQINNGNVIPEISDDLKYKFTIEDYSSSYKNVAMRLKENEIRNDTLDKNGIKKLRFDKSKNAIYITMKTNHDTLNLKNRCEDGKTLLAYIEKLTNVDIDSVYVGKNEQDFNSENGNEGIKIIYDEEYAGSITFESGKDVLDTQKQK
-821 IEGVANDGNGNLT
+821 IEKISTDENGNLT
-834 VTLGAYA
+834 VILKNDTDDTLFEINTDVIKHLQKETGMVGWFSTAPLKSLTVKKSDGKTNA
-841 RFSAYKG
+841 RIRVA
-848 VLKYLATKAGIDS
+848 
-861 NNIQSIKLADIKAS
+861 QSIKDKYELVDG
-875 IEVGEDLQ
+875 VLQ
-883 DEYQRSY
+883 AK
-890 GNNQYILSR
+890 N
-899 IIKQ
+899 

>member
-28 NELQKTEQVKDF
+28 NEMQKTEQVKDF

-95 TLGVLGISFATGAA
+95 MLGVLGISCIAGTA

-130 DNSDNDAKET
+130 NKADNGNKEA
-140 ESEDQYDGE
+140 ENEDKYDGK
-149 NRDNDALNPSISN
+149 NKDNNALNPSISN

-175 QPSHAPDAN
+175 RPSHAPDAN

-192 RRNDKVK
+192 KRNDKVK

-214 SAVTSSQKENS
+214 SAGTSSQKENS

-234 EKTSRGIFDQDNT
+234 EKTSQGIFDQDNT

-255 FLDAEAEAE
+255 FLDAEAGMEAKTKAEAE

-309 NDITHIWVNEGQVAP
+309 NDIKYIWVNNGQVAP

-372 MTAGSGYNEDQIAR
+372 MTAGNGYNEDQITR
-386 NLADLNV
+386 NLVDLNV
-393 KSAKKD
+393 KSAKKG

-407 ENKDKGVTI
+407 ENKDKGVTV

-439 QVENGDVSPTLG
+439 QVENGDVSPTLD

-457 FSEPRTVKGW
+457 FSEPGTIDGW
-467 FGSYKNTVRR
+467 VGHKYINT
-477 LNKEKKVN
+477 
-485 KSNEETREKGT
+485 
-496 DKIAQEESSH
+496 
-506 RELQVTKNLANLNVK
+506 
-521 SVKYSQGAF
+521 
-530 GPWLEITLLDESKG
+530 
-544 ITITKENLSMLAEA
+544 M
-558 AGFAN
+558 
-563 ADIVQ
+563 
-568 YILVNGG
+568 
-575 EVAPTLGADL
+575 
-585 KEVFSKPGKAP
+585 
-596 GFWGSYQNT
+596 
-605 LHRLSADEIK
+605 HRLSADEIK
-615 IQKLVLNQVEED
+615 NQKIQALVNLNIGEEV
-627 LAEFIV
+627 AKFIV
-633 EQNVSVTNSDGV
+633 EQNINVRNSDGT
-645 LDDGK
+645 LNNDE
-650 LKIAEI
+650 LAIAEI
-656 MHKQNVDKDRAEEI
+656 MHNESVN
-670 YKLTILDVEQDLAA
+670 
-684 FIVKNNI
+684 KN
-691 EVMTSDNSLNTK
+691 
-703 ELGIARIMK
+703 
-712 EQNLNKK
+712 
-719 DAERQQIYSAIF
+719 
-731 QDFYSG
+731 
-737 KPKTAISENEAK
+737 
-749 ELTNLIVINGIDVIK
+749 
-764 DDGTLDKTKLKIAEV
+764 
-779 MHANQ
+779 
-784 VSQEV
+784 
-789 AELMI
+789 
-794 KTNVGK
+794 
-800 ETAKTMVAHQVDED
+800 TAKLMHDGYDKNVALTMEKYKVDED
-814 SAIQINK
+814 TAREINKIAKVTSSYTGQWVYATLKDGETSLKINQNTLKYLAETAGFKKADDVKAIQINNGNVIPEISDDLKYKFTIEDYSSSYKNVAMRLKENEIRNDTLDKNGIKKLRFDKSKNAIYITMKTNHDTLNLKNRCEDGKTLLAYIEKLTNVDIDSVYVGKNEQDFNSENGNEGIKIIYDEEYAGSITFESGKDVLDTQKQK
-821 IEGVANDGNGNLT
+821 IEKISTDENGNLT
-834 VTLGAYA
+834 VILKNDTDDTLFEINTDVIKHLQKETGMVGWFSTAPLKSLTVKKSDGKTNA
-841 RFSAYKG
+841 RIRVA
-848 VLKYLATKAGIDS
+848 
-861 NNIQSIKLADIKAS
+861 QSIKDKYELVDG
-875 IEVGEDLQ
+875 VLQ
-883 DEYQRSY
+883 AK
-890 GNNQYILSR
+890 N
-899 IIKQ
+899 

>member
-28 NELQKTEQVKDF
+28 NELQKIEQVKDF

-95 TLGVLGISFATGAA
+95 MLGVLGISFATGAA

-130 DNSDNDAKET
+130 DDADNGDKEA
-140 ESEDQYDGE
+140 ESENQYDDE
-149 NRDNDALNPSISN
+149 NKDNDALNPSISN
-162 NVSNPRSVSDRTQ
+162 NVSNPRSVSDRAQ

-192 RRNDKVK
+192 KRNDKVK

-214 SAVTSSQKENS
+214 SAGTSSQKENS
-225 SPDAIVNKE
+225 SPDSIVNKE
-234 EKTSRGIFDQDNT
+234 EKTSQGIFDQDNT

-255 FLDAEAEAE
+255 FLDAEAEMEAKTKAEAE

-309 NDITHIWVNEGQVAP
+309 NDIKYIWVNNGQVAP

-372 MTAGSGYNEDQIAR
+372 MTAGNGYNEDQITR

-439 QVENGDVSPTLG
+439 QVENGDVSPTLD

-457 FSEPRTVKGW
+457 FSEPGTIDGW
-467 FGSYKNTVRR
+467 VGHKYINT
-477 LNKEKKVN
+477 
-485 KSNEETREKGT
+485 
-496 DKIAQEESSH
+496 
-506 RELQVTKNLANLNVK
+506 
-521 SVKYSQGAF
+521 
-530 GPWLEITLLDESKG
+530 
-544 ITITKENLSMLAEA
+544 M
-558 AGFAN
+558 
-563 ADIVQ
+563 
-568 YILVNGG
+568 
-575 EVAPTLGADL
+575 
-585 KEVFSKPGKAP
+585 
-596 GFWGSYQNT
+596 
-605 LHRLSADEIK
+605 HRLSADEIK
-615 IQKLVLNQVEED
+615 NQKIQALVNLNIGEEV
-627 LAEFIV
+627 AKFIV
-633 EQNVSVTNSDGV
+633 EQNINVRNSDGT
-645 LDDGK
+645 LNNDE
-650 LKIAEI
+650 LAIAEI
-656 MHKQNVDKDRAEEI
+656 MHNESVN
-670 YKLTILDVEQDLAA
+670 
-684 FIVKNNI
+684 KN
-691 EVMTSDNSLNTK
+691 
-703 ELGIARIMK
+703 
-712 EQNLNKK
+712 
-719 DAERQQIYSAIF
+719 
-731 QDFYSG
+731 
-737 KPKTAISENEAK
+737 
-749 ELTNLIVINGIDVIK
+749 
-764 DDGTLDKTKLKIAEV
+764 
-779 MHANQ
+779 
-784 VSQEV
+784 
-789 AELMI
+789 
-794 KTNVGK
+794 
-800 ETAKTMVAHQVDED
+800 TAKLMHDGYDKNVALTMEKYKVDED
-814 SAIQINK
+814 TAIEINKIAKVTSSYTGQWVYATLKDGETSLKINQNTLKYLAETAGFKKADDVKAIQINNGNVIPEISDDLKYKFTIEDYSSSYKNVAMRLKENEIRNDTLDKNGIKKLRFDKSKNAIYITMKTNHDTLNLKNRCEDGKTLLAYIEKLTNVDIDSVYVGKNEQDFNSENGNEGIKIIYDEEYAGSITFESGKDVLDTQKQK
-821 IEGVANDGNGNLT
+821 IEKISTDENGNLT
-834 VTLGAYA
+834 VILKNDTDDTLFEINTDVIKHLQKEAGMVGWFSTAPLKSLTVKKSDEKTNA
-841 RFSAYKG
+841 RIRVA
-848 VLKYLATKAGIDS
+848 
-861 NNIQSIKLADIKAS
+861 QSIKDKYELVDG
-875 IEVGEDLQ
+875 VLQ
-883 DEYQRSY
+883 AK
-890 GNNQYILSR
+890 N
-899 IIKQ
+899 

>member
-1 MSKENVVKFYDEAK
+1 MSKENVVKFYDEAN

-28 NELQKTEQVKDF
+28 NELQKTEQVKNF

-68 DLKSN
+68 DLKNN

-95 TLGVLGISFATGAA
+95 MLGVLGISFATGAA

-130 DNSDNDAKET
+130 DNADNGDKET
-140 ESEDQYDGE
+140 ESEDKYDGK
-149 NRDNDALNPSISN
+149 NKDNNALNPSISN

-175 QPSHAPDAN
+175 QPSHALDAN

-214 SAVTSSQKENS
+214 SAGTSSQKENS

-234 EKTSRGIFDQDNT
+234 EKTSQGIFDQDNT

-255 FLDAEAEAE
+255 FLDAEAGMEAKTKAEAE

-309 NDITHIWVNEGQVAP
+309 NDIKYIWVNNGQVAP

-351 TVKRFTEEETKAKE
+351 AVKRFTEEETKAKE

-457 FSEPRTVKGW
+457 FSEP
-467 FGSYKNTVRR
+467 NTV
-477 LNKEKKVN
+477 
-485 KSNEETREKGT
+485 TGW
-496 DKIAQEESSH
+496 IGH
-506 RELQVTKNLANLNVK
+506 R
-521 SVKYSQGAF
+521 
-530 GPWLEITLLDESKG
+530 
-544 ITITKENLSMLAEA
+544 
-558 AGFAN
+558 
-563 ADIVQ
+563 
-568 YILVNGG
+568 YI
-575 EVAPTLGADL
+575 
-585 KEVFSKPGKAP
+585 
-596 GFWGSYQNT
+596 NT
-605 LHRLSADEIK
+605 MHHLSADEIK
-615 IQKLVLNQVEED
+615 NKKIQALVHSDVKED
-627 LAEFIV
+627 LAKFIV
-633 EQNVSVTNSDGV
+633 EQNIYVRNSDGA
-645 LDDGK
+645 LNNNE
-650 LKIAEI
+650 LAIAET
-656 MHKQNVDKDRAEEI
+656 MYHEGVD
-670 YKLTILDVEQDLAA
+670 
-684 FIVKNNI
+684 
-691 EVMTSDNSLNTK
+691 
-703 ELGIARIMK
+703 
-712 EQNLNKK
+712 
-719 DAERQQIYSAIF
+719 
-731 QDFYSG
+731 
-737 KPKTAISENEAK
+737 
-749 ELTNLIVINGIDVIK
+749 
-764 DDGTLDKTKLKIAEV
+764 
-779 MHANQ
+779 
-784 VSQEV
+784 
-789 AELMI
+789 
-794 KTNVGK
+794 K
-800 ETAKTMVAHQVDED
+800 ETAKLMWHKIDKKVAITMVEHGVDEETAIEINKIAKVTSSYTGQWVYATLKD
-814 SAIQINK
+814 GETSLKINQNILKYLAKTAGFKKADDVKAIQINNGNVIPEISDDLKYKFTIEDYSSSYKNVAMRLKENEIRNNTLDKNGIKKLRFDKSKNAIYITMKTNHDTLNLKNRCEDGKTLLAYIEKLTNVDIDSVYVGKNEQDFNSENGNEGIKIIYDEEYAGSITFESGKDVLDTQKQK
-821 IEGVANDGNGNLT
+821 IEKISTDENGNLT
-834 VTLGAYA
+834 VILKNDTDDTLFEINTDVIKHLQKEAGMVGWFSTAPLKSLTVKKSDEKTNA
-841 RFSAYKG
+841 RIRVA
-848 VLKYLATKAGIDS
+848 
-861 NNIQSIKLADIKAS
+861 QSIKDKYELVDG
-875 IEVGEDLQ
+875 VLQ
-883 DEYQRSY
+883 AK
-890 GNNQYILSR
+890 N
-899 IIKQ
+899 

>member
-28 NELQKTEQVKDF
+28 NEMQKTEQVKDF

-95 TLGVLGISFATGAA
+95 MLGVLGISCIAGTA

-130 DNSDNDAKET
+130 NKADNGNKEA
-140 ESEDQYDGE
+140 ENEDKYDGK
-149 NRDNDALNPSISN
+149 NKDNNALNPSISN

-175 QPSHAPDAN
+175 RPSHAPDAN

-192 RRNDKVK
+192 KRNDKVK

-214 SAVTSSQKENS
+214 SAGTSSQKENS
-225 SPDAIVNKE
+225 PPDAIVNKE
-234 EKTSRGIFDQDNT
+234 EKTSQGIFDQDNT

-255 FLDAEAEAE
+255 FLDAEAGMEAKTKAEAE

-309 NDITHIWVNEGQVAP
+309 NDIKYIWVNNGQVAP

-372 MTAGSGYNEDQIAR
+372 MTAGNGYNEDQITR
-386 NLADLNV
+386 NLVDLNV

-424 ARVAGFKNADEVQYI
+424 ARVADFKNADEVQYI
-439 QVENGDVSPTLG
+439 QVENGDVSPTLD

-457 FSEPRTVKGW
+457 FSEPGTIDGW
-467 FGSYKNTVRR
+467 VGHKYINT
-477 LNKEKKVN
+477 
-485 KSNEETREKGT
+485 
-496 DKIAQEESSH
+496 
-506 RELQVTKNLANLNVK
+506 
-521 SVKYSQGAF
+521 
-530 GPWLEITLLDESKG
+530 
-544 ITITKENLSMLAEA
+544 M
-558 AGFAN
+558 
-563 ADIVQ
+563 
-568 YILVNGG
+568 
-575 EVAPTLGADL
+575 
-585 KEVFSKPGKAP
+585 
-596 GFWGSYQNT
+596 
-605 LHRLSADEIK
+605 HRLSADEIK
-615 IQKLVLNQVEED
+615 NQKIQALVNLNIGEEV
-627 LAEFIV
+627 AKFIV
-633 EQNVSVTNSDGV
+633 AQNINVRNSDGT
-645 LDDGK
+645 LNNDE
-650 LKIAEI
+650 LAIAEI
-656 MHKQNVDKDRAEEI
+656 MHNESVN
-670 YKLTILDVEQDLAA
+670 
-684 FIVKNNI
+684 KN
-691 EVMTSDNSLNTK
+691 
-703 ELGIARIMK
+703 
-712 EQNLNKK
+712 
-719 DAERQQIYSAIF
+719 
-731 QDFYSG
+731 
-737 KPKTAISENEAK
+737 
-749 ELTNLIVINGIDVIK
+749 
-764 DDGTLDKTKLKIAEV
+764 
-779 MHANQ
+779 
-784 VSQEV
+784 
-789 AELMI
+789 
-794 KTNVGK
+794 
-800 ETAKTMVAHQVDED
+800 TAKLMHDGYDKNVALTMEKYKVDED
-814 SAIQINK
+814 TAIEINKIAKVTSSYTGQWVYATLKDGETSLKINQNTLKYLAETAGFKKADDVKAIQINNGNVIPEISDDLKYKFTIEDYSSSYKNVAMRLKENEIRNDTLDKNGIKKLRFDKSKNAIYITMKTNHDTLNLKNRCEDGKTLLAYIEKLTNVDIDSVYVGKNEQDFNSENGNEGIKIIYDEEYAGSITFESGKDVLDTQKQK
-821 IEGVANDGNGNLT
+821 IEKISTDENGNLT
-834 VTLGAYA
+834 VILKNDTDDTLFEINTDVIKHLQKETGMVGWFSTAPLKSLTVKKSDGKTNA
-841 RFSAYKG
+841 RIRVA
-848 VLKYLATKAGIDS
+848 
-861 NNIQSIKLADIKAS
+861 QSIKDKYELVDG
-875 IEVGEDLQ
+875 VLQ
-883 DEYQRSY
+883 AK
-890 GNNQYILSR
+890 N
-899 IIKQ
+899 

>member
-15 KNDKL
+15 KNAKL

-95 TLGVLGISFATGAA
+95 MLGVLGISCIAGTA

-130 DNSDNDAKET
+130 NKADNGNKEA
-140 ESEDQYDGE
+140 ENEDKYDGK
-149 NRDNDALNPSISN
+149 NKDNDALNSSISN
-162 NVSNPRSVSDRTQ
+162 NESNPMIAKARAP

-184 LLKTLFGN
+184 LLKTLLGN
-192 RRNDKVK
+192 KRNDKVK

-214 SAVTSSQKENS
+214 SAGTSSQKENS
-225 SPDAIVNKE
+225 SPDVIVNKE
-234 EKTSRGIFDQDNT
+234 EKTSQGIFDQDNT

-255 FLDAEAEAE
+255 FLDAEAEMEAKTKAEAE

-351 TVKRFTEEETKAKE
+351 AVKRFTEEETKAKE

-372 MTAGSGYNEDQIAR
+372 MTAGSGYNEDQITR

-407 ENKDKGVTI
+407 ENKDKGVTV

-457 FSEPRTVKGW
+457 FSEPGTIDGW
-467 FGSYKNTVRR
+467 VGHKYINT
-477 LNKEKKVN
+477 
-485 KSNEETREKGT
+485 
-496 DKIAQEESSH
+496 
-506 RELQVTKNLANLNVK
+506 
-521 SVKYSQGAF
+521 
-530 GPWLEITLLDESKG
+530 
-544 ITITKENLSMLAEA
+544 M
-558 AGFAN
+558 
-563 ADIVQ
+563 
-568 YILVNGG
+568 
-575 EVAPTLGADL
+575 
-585 KEVFSKPGKAP
+585 
-596 GFWGSYQNT
+596 
-605 LHRLSADEIK
+605 HRLSADEIK
-615 IQKLVLNQVEED
+615 NKKIQALVHSDVEED
-627 LAEFIV
+627 LAKFIV
-633 EQNVSVTNSDGV
+633 EQNINVRNSDGT
-645 LDDGK
+645 LNNDE
-650 LKIAEI
+650 LAIAEI
-656 MHKQNVDKDRAEEI
+656 MHNESVN
-670 YKLTILDVEQDLAA
+670 
-684 FIVKNNI
+684 KN
-691 EVMTSDNSLNTK
+691 
-703 ELGIARIMK
+703 
-712 EQNLNKK
+712 
-719 DAERQQIYSAIF
+719 
-731 QDFYSG
+731 
-737 KPKTAISENEAK
+737 
-749 ELTNLIVINGIDVIK
+749 
-764 DDGTLDKTKLKIAEV
+764 
-779 MHANQ
+779 
-784 VSQEV
+784 
-789 AELMI
+789 
-794 KTNVGK
+794 
-800 ETAKTMVAHQVDED
+800 TAKLMHDGYDKNVALTMEKYKVDED
-814 SAIQINK
+814 TAIEINKIAKVTSSYTGQWVYATLKDGETSLKINQNTLKYLAETAGFKKADDVKAIQINNGNVIPEISDDLKYKFTIEDYSSSYKNVAMRLKENEIRNDTLDKNGIKKLRFDKSKNAIYITMKTNHDTLNLKNRCEDGKTLLSYIEKLTNVDIDSVCVGKNEQDFNSENGNEGIKIIYDEEYAGSITFESGKDVLDTQKQK
-821 IEGVANDGNGNLT
+821 IEKISTDENGNLT
-834 VTLGAYA
+834 VILKNDTDDTLFEINTDVIKHLQKEAGMVGWFSTAPLKSLTVKKSDGKTNA
-841 RFSAYKG
+841 RIRVA
-848 VLKYLATKAGIDS
+848 
-861 NNIQSIKLADIKAS
+861 QSIKDKYELVDG
-875 IEVGEDLQ
+875 VLQ
-883 DEYQRSY
+883 AK
-890 GNNQYILSR
+890 N
-899 IIKQ
+899 

>member
-28 NELQKTEQVKDF
+28 NEMQKTEQVKDF

-95 TLGVLGISFATGAA
+95 MLGVLGISCIAGTA

-130 DNSDNDAKET
+130 NKADNGNKEA
-140 ESEDQYDGE
+140 ENEDKYDGK
-149 NRDNDALNPSISN
+149 NKDNNALNPSISN

-175 QPSHAPDAN
+175 RPSHAPDAN

-192 RRNDKVK
+192 KRNDKVK

-214 SAVTSSQKENS
+214 SAGGTSSQKENS

-234 EKTSRGIFDQDNT
+234 EKTSQGIFDQDNT

-255 FLDAEAEAE
+255 FLDAEAGMEAKTKAEAE

-309 NDITHIWVNEGQVAP
+309 NDIKYIWVNNGQVAP

-372 MTAGSGYNEDQIAR
+372 MTAGNGYNEDQITR
-386 NLADLNV
+386 NLVDLNV

-424 ARVAGFKNADEVQYI
+424 ARVADFKNADEVQYI
-439 QVENGDVSPTLG
+439 QVENGDVSPTLD

-457 FSEPRTVKGW
+457 FSEPGTIDGW
-467 FGSYKNTVRR
+467 VGHKYINT
-477 LNKEKKVN
+477 
-485 KSNEETREKGT
+485 
-496 DKIAQEESSH
+496 
-506 RELQVTKNLANLNVK
+506 
-521 SVKYSQGAF
+521 
-530 GPWLEITLLDESKG
+530 
-544 ITITKENLSMLAEA
+544 M
-558 AGFAN
+558 
-563 ADIVQ
+563 
-568 YILVNGG
+568 
-575 EVAPTLGADL
+575 
-585 KEVFSKPGKAP
+585 
-596 GFWGSYQNT
+596 
-605 LHRLSADEIK
+605 HRLSADEIK
-615 IQKLVLNQVEED
+615 NQKIQALVNLNIGEEV
-627 LAEFIV
+627 AKFIV
-633 EQNVSVTNSDGV
+633 AQNINVRNSDGT
-645 LDDGK
+645 LNNDE
-650 LKIAEI
+650 LAIAEI
-656 MHKQNVDKDRAEEI
+656 MHNESVN
-670 YKLTILDVEQDLAA
+670 
-684 FIVKNNI
+684 KN
-691 EVMTSDNSLNTK
+691 
-703 ELGIARIMK
+703 
-712 EQNLNKK
+712 
-719 DAERQQIYSAIF
+719 
-731 QDFYSG
+731 
-737 KPKTAISENEAK
+737 
-749 ELTNLIVINGIDVIK
+749 
-764 DDGTLDKTKLKIAEV
+764 
-779 MHANQ
+779 
-784 VSQEV
+784 
-789 AELMI
+789 
-794 KTNVGK
+794 
-800 ETAKTMVAHQVDED
+800 TAKLMHDGYDKNVALTMEKYKVDED
-814 SAIQINK
+814 TAIEINKIAKVTSSYTGQWVYATLKDGETSLKINQNTLKYLAETAGFKKADDVKAIQINNGNVIPEISDDLKYKFTIEDYSSSYKNVAMRLKENEIRNDTLNKNGIKKLRFDKSKNAIYITMKTNHDTLNLKNRCEDGKTLLAYIEKLTNVDIDSVYVGKNEQDFNSENGNEGIKIIYDEEYAGSITFESGKDVLDTQKQK
-821 IEGVANDGNGNLT
+821 IEKISTDENGNLT
-834 VTLGAYA
+834 VILKNDTDDTLFEINTDVIKHLQKETGMVGWFSTAPLKSLTVKKSDGKTNA
-841 RFSAYKG
+841 RIRVA
-848 VLKYLATKAGIDS
+848 
-861 NNIQSIKLADIKAS
+861 QSIKDKYELVDG
-875 IEVGEDLQ
+875 VLQ
-883 DEYQRSY
+883 AK
-890 GNNQYILSR
+890 N
-899 IIKQ
+899 

>member
-496 DKIAQEESSH
+496 DKIAQE
-506 RELQVTKNLANLNVK
+506 
-521 SVKYSQGAF
+521 
-530 GPWLEITLLDESKG
+530 
-544 ITITKENLSMLAEA
+544 
-558 AGFAN
+558 
-563 ADIVQ
+563 
-568 YILVNGG
+568 
-575 EVAPTLGADL
+575 
-585 KEVFSKPGKAP
+585 
-596 GFWGSYQNT
+596 
-605 LHRLSADEIK
+605 
-615 IQKLVLNQVEED
+615 
-627 LAEFIV
+627 
-633 EQNVSVTNSDGV
+633 
-645 LDDGK
+645 
-650 LKIAEI
+650 
-656 MHKQNVDKDRAEEI
+656 
-670 YKLTILDVEQDLAA
+670 
-684 FIVKNNI
+684 
-691 EVMTSDNSLNTK
+691 
-703 ELGIARIMK
+703 
-712 EQNLNKK
+712 
-719 DAERQQIYSAIF
+719 
-731 QDFYSG
+731 
-737 KPKTAISENEAK
+737 
-749 ELTNLIVINGIDVIK
+749 
-764 DDGTLDKTKLKIAEV
+764 
-779 MHANQ
+779 
-784 VSQEV
+784 
-789 AELMI
+789 
-794 KTNVGK
+794 
-800 ETAKTMVAHQVDED
+800 
-814 SAIQINK
+814 
-821 IEGVANDGNGNLT
+821 
-834 VTLGAYA
+834 
-841 RFSAYKG
+841 
-848 VLKYLATKAGIDS
+848 
-861 NNIQSIKLADIKAS
+861 
-875 IEVGEDLQ
+875 
-883 DEYQRSY
+883 
-890 GNNQYILSR
+890 
-899 IIKQ
+899 

>member
-28 NELQKTEQVKDF
+28 NELQKIEQVKDF

-95 TLGVLGISFATGAA
+95 MLGVLGISFATGAA

-130 DNSDNDAKET
+130 DDADNGDKEA
-140 ESEDQYDGE
+140 ESENQYDDE
-149 NRDNDALNPSISN
+149 NKDNDALNPSISN
-162 NVSNPRSVSDRTQ
+162 NVSNPRSVSDRAQ

-192 RRNDKVK
+192 KRNDKVK

-214 SAVTSSQKENS
+214 SAGTSSQKENS

-234 EKTSRGIFDQDNT
+234 EKTSQGIFDQDNT

-255 FLDAEAEAE
+255 FLDAEAEMEAKTKAEAE

-309 NDITHIWVNEGQVAP
+309 NDIKYIWVNNGQVAP

-351 TVKRFTEEETKAKE
+351 AVKRFTEEETKAKE

-372 MTAGSGYNEDQIAR
+372 MTAGNGYNEDQITR

-393 KSAKKD
+393 KSAKKG

-439 QVENGDVSPTLG
+439 QVENGDVSPTLD

-457 FSEPRTVKGW
+457 FSEPGTIDGW
-467 FGSYKNTVRR
+467 VGHKYINT
-477 LNKEKKVN
+477 
-485 KSNEETREKGT
+485 
-496 DKIAQEESSH
+496 
-506 RELQVTKNLANLNVK
+506 
-521 SVKYSQGAF
+521 
-530 GPWLEITLLDESKG
+530 
-544 ITITKENLSMLAEA
+544 M
-558 AGFAN
+558 
-563 ADIVQ
+563 
-568 YILVNGG
+568 
-575 EVAPTLGADL
+575 
-585 KEVFSKPGKAP
+585 
-596 GFWGSYQNT
+596 
-605 LHRLSADEIK
+605 HRLSADEIK
-615 IQKLVLNQVEED
+615 NQKIQALVNLNIGEEV
-627 LAEFIV
+627 AKFIV
-633 EQNVSVTNSDGV
+633 EQNINVRNSDGT
-645 LDDGK
+645 LNNDE
-650 LKIAEI
+650 LAIAEI
-656 MHKQNVDKDRAEEI
+656 MHNESVN
-670 YKLTILDVEQDLAA
+670 
-684 FIVKNNI
+684 KN
-691 EVMTSDNSLNTK
+691 
-703 ELGIARIMK
+703 
-712 EQNLNKK
+712 
-719 DAERQQIYSAIF
+719 
-731 QDFYSG
+731 
-737 KPKTAISENEAK
+737 
-749 ELTNLIVINGIDVIK
+749 
-764 DDGTLDKTKLKIAEV
+764 
-779 MHANQ
+779 
-784 VSQEV
+784 
-789 AELMI
+789 
-794 KTNVGK
+794 
-800 ETAKTMVAHQVDED
+800 TAKLMHDGYDKNVALTMEKYKVDED
-814 SAIQINK
+814 TAIEINKIAKVTSSYTGQWVYATLKDGETSLKINQNTLKYLAETAGFKKADDVKAIQINNGNVIPEISDDLKYKFTIEDYSSSYKNVAMRLKENEIRNDTLDKNGIKKLRFDKSKNAIYITMKTNHDTLNLKNRCEDGKTLLAYIEKLTNVDIDSVYVGKNEQDFNSENGNEGIKIIYDEEYAGSITFESGKDVLDTQKQK
-821 IEGVANDGNGNLT
+821 IEKISTDENGNLT
-834 VTLGAYA
+834 VILKNDTDDTLFEINTDVIKHLQKEAGMVGWFSTAPLKSLTVKKSDEKTNA
-841 RFSAYKG
+841 RIRVA
-848 VLKYLATKAGIDS
+848 
-861 NNIQSIKLADIKAS
+861 QSIKDKYELVDG
-875 IEVGEDLQ
+875 VLQ
-883 DEYQRSY
+883 AK
-890 GNNQYILSR
+890 N
-899 IIKQ
+899 

>member
-28 NELQKTEQVKDF
+28 NELQKIEQVKDF

-95 TLGVLGISFATGAA
+95 MLGVLGISFATGAA

-130 DNSDNDAKET
+130 DDADNGDKEA
-140 ESEDQYDGE
+140 ESENQYDDE
-149 NRDNDALNPSISN
+149 NKDNDALNPSISN
-162 NVSNPRSVSDRTQ
+162 NVSNPRSVSDRAQ

-192 RRNDKVK
+192 KRNDKVK

-214 SAVTSSQKENS
+214 SAGTSSQKENS
-225 SPDAIVNKE
+225 SPDSIVNKE
-234 EKTSRGIFDQDNT
+234 EKTSQGIFDQDNT

-255 FLDAEAEAE
+255 FLDAEAEMEAKTKAEAE

-309 NDITHIWVNEGQVAP
+309 NDIKYIWVNNGQVAP

-351 TVKRFTEEETKAKE
+351 AVKRFTEEETKAKE

-372 MTAGSGYNEDQIAR
+372 MTAGNGYNEDQITR

-393 KSAKKD
+393 KSAKKG

-439 QVENGDVSPTLG
+439 QVENGDVSPTLD

-457 FSEPRTVKGW
+457 FSEPGTIDGW
-467 FGSYKNTVRR
+467 VGHKYINT
-477 LNKEKKVN
+477 
-485 KSNEETREKGT
+485 
-496 DKIAQEESSH
+496 
-506 RELQVTKNLANLNVK
+506 
-521 SVKYSQGAF
+521 
-530 GPWLEITLLDESKG
+530 
-544 ITITKENLSMLAEA
+544 M
-558 AGFAN
+558 
-563 ADIVQ
+563 
-568 YILVNGG
+568 
-575 EVAPTLGADL
+575 
-585 KEVFSKPGKAP
+585 
-596 GFWGSYQNT
+596 
-605 LHRLSADEIK
+605 HRLSADEIK
-615 IQKLVLNQVEED
+615 NQKIQALVNLNIGEEV
-627 LAEFIV
+627 AKFIV
-633 EQNVSVTNSDGV
+633 EQNINVRNSDGT
-645 LDDGK
+645 LNNDE
-650 LKIAEI
+650 LAIAEI
-656 MHKQNVDKDRAEEI
+656 MHNESVN
-670 YKLTILDVEQDLAA
+670 
-684 FIVKNNI
+684 KN
-691 EVMTSDNSLNTK
+691 
-703 ELGIARIMK
+703 
-712 EQNLNKK
+712 
-719 DAERQQIYSAIF
+719 
-731 QDFYSG
+731 
-737 KPKTAISENEAK
+737 
-749 ELTNLIVINGIDVIK
+749 
-764 DDGTLDKTKLKIAEV
+764 
-779 MHANQ
+779 
-784 VSQEV
+784 
-789 AELMI
+789 
-794 KTNVGK
+794 
-800 ETAKTMVAHQVDED
+800 TAKLMHDGYDKNVALTMEKYKVDED
-814 SAIQINK
+814 TAIEINKIAKVTSSYTGQWVYATLKDGETSLKINQNTLKYLAETAGFKKADDVKAIQINNGNVIPEISDDLKYKFTIEDYSSSYKNVAMRLKENEIRNDTLDKNGIKKLRFDKSKNAIYITMKTNHDTLNLKNRCKDGKTLLAYIEKLTNVDIDSVYVGKNEQDFNSENGNEGIKIIYDEEYAGSITFESGKDVLDTQKQK
-821 IEGVANDGNGNLT
+821 IEKISTDENGNLT
-834 VTLGAYA
+834 VILKNDTDDTLFEINTY
-841 RFSAYKG
+841 
-848 VLKYLATKAGIDS
+848 VIKYLQKEAGMVGWFSTAPLKSLTVKKSDGKT
-861 NNIQSIKLADIKAS
+861 NARVRVAQSIKDKYELVDG
-875 IEVGEDLQ
+875 VLQ
-883 DEYQRSY
+883 VK
-890 GNNQYILSR
+890 N
-899 IIKQ
+899 

>member
-1 MSKENVVKFYDEAK
+1 MSKENIVKFYDEAK
-15 KNDKL
+15 KNAKL

-95 TLGVLGISFATGAA
+95 MLGVLGISCIAGTA

-130 DNSDNDAKET
+130 DNADNGDKET
-140 ESEDQYDGE
+140 ESEDKYDGK
-149 NRDNDALNPSISN
+149 NKDNNALNPSISN

-192 RRNDKVK
+192 KRNDKVQ
-199 NESPSLTVA
+199 NESPSLSVA

-214 SAVTSSQKENS
+214 SAGTSSQEES
-225 SPDAIVNKE
+225 LQDTIVDKN
-234 EKTSRGIFDQDNT
+234 EKASQGIFDQDNT

-255 FLDAEAEAE
+255 FLDAEAGMEAKTKAEAE

-407 ENKDKGVTI
+407 ENKNKGVTI

-457 FSEPRTVKGW
+457 FSEPGTIDGW
-467 FGSYKNTVRR
+467 VGHKYINT
-477 LNKEKKVN
+477 
-485 KSNEETREKGT
+485 
-496 DKIAQEESSH
+496 
-506 RELQVTKNLANLNVK
+506 
-521 SVKYSQGAF
+521 
-530 GPWLEITLLDESKG
+530 
-544 ITITKENLSMLAEA
+544 M
-558 AGFAN
+558 
-563 ADIVQ
+563 
-568 YILVNGG
+568 
-575 EVAPTLGADL
+575 
-585 KEVFSKPGKAP
+585 
-596 GFWGSYQNT
+596 
-605 LHRLSADEIK
+605 HRLSADEIK
-615 IQKLVLNQVEED
+615 NQKIQALVHSDVEED
-627 LAEFIV
+627 LAKFIV
-633 EQNVSVTNSDGV
+633 EQNINVRNSDGA
-645 LDDGK
+645 LNNNE
-650 LKIAEI
+650 LAIAET
-656 MHKQNVDKDRAEEI
+656 MYHEGVD
-670 YKLTILDVEQDLAA
+670 
-684 FIVKNNI
+684 
-691 EVMTSDNSLNTK
+691 
-703 ELGIARIMK
+703 
-712 EQNLNKK
+712 
-719 DAERQQIYSAIF
+719 
-731 QDFYSG
+731 
-737 KPKTAISENEAK
+737 
-749 ELTNLIVINGIDVIK
+749 
-764 DDGTLDKTKLKIAEV
+764 
-779 MHANQ
+779 
-784 VSQEV
+784 
-789 AELMI
+789 
-794 KTNVGK
+794 K
-800 ETAKTMVAHQVDED
+800 ETAKLMWHKIDKKVAITMVEHGVDEETAIEINKIAKVTSSYTGQWVYATLKD
-814 SAIQINK
+814 GETSLKINQNILKYLAKTAGFKKADDVKAIQINNGNVIPEISDDLKYKFTIEDYSSSYKNVAMRLKENEIRNNTLDKNGIKKLRFDKSKNAIYITMKTNHDTLNLKNRCKDGKTLLAYIEKLTNVDIDSVYVGKNEQDFNSENGNEGIKIIYDEEYAGSITFESGKDVLDTQKQK
-821 IEGVANDGNGNLT
+821 IEKISTDENGNLT
-834 VTLGAYA
+834 VILKNDTDDTLFEINTDVIKHLQKEAGMVGWFSTAPLKSLTVKKSDGKTNA
-841 RFSAYKG
+841 RIRVA
-848 VLKYLATKAGIDS
+848 
-861 NNIQSIKLADIKAS
+861 QSIKDKYELVDG
-875 IEVGEDLQ
+875 VLQ
-883 DEYQRSY
+883 AK
-890 GNNQYILSR
+890 N
-899 IIKQ
+899 

>member
-28 NELQKTEQVKDF
+28 NEMQKTEQVKDF

-95 TLGVLGISFATGAA
+95 MLGVLGISCIAGTA

-130 DNSDNDAKET
+130 NKADNGNKEA
-140 ESEDQYDGE
+140 ENEDKYDGK
-149 NRDNDALNPSISN
+149 NKDNNALNPSISN

-175 QPSHAPDAN
+175 RPSHAPDAN

-192 RRNDKVK
+192 KRNDKVK

-214 SAVTSSQKENS
+214 SAGTSSQKENS

-234 EKTSRGIFDQDNT
+234 EKTSQGIFDQDNT

-255 FLDAEAEAE
+255 FLDAEAGMEAKTKAEAE

-309 NDITHIWVNEGQVAP
+309 NDIKYIWVNNGQVAP

-372 MTAGSGYNEDQIAR
+372 MTAGNGYNEDQITR

-439 QVENGDVSPTLG
+439 QVENGDVSPTLD

-457 FSEPRTVKGW
+457 FSEPGTIDGW
-467 FGSYKNTVRR
+467 VGHKYINT
-477 LNKEKKVN
+477 
-485 KSNEETREKGT
+485 
-496 DKIAQEESSH
+496 
-506 RELQVTKNLANLNVK
+506 
-521 SVKYSQGAF
+521 
-530 GPWLEITLLDESKG
+530 
-544 ITITKENLSMLAEA
+544 M
-558 AGFAN
+558 
-563 ADIVQ
+563 
-568 YILVNGG
+568 
-575 EVAPTLGADL
+575 
-585 KEVFSKPGKAP
+585 
-596 GFWGSYQNT
+596 
-605 LHRLSADEIK
+605 HRLSADEIK
-615 IQKLVLNQVEED
+615 NQKIQALVNLNIGEEV
-627 LAEFIV
+627 AKFIV
-633 EQNVSVTNSDGV
+633 EQNINVRNSDGT
-645 LDDGK
+645 LNNDE
-650 LKIAEI
+650 LAIAEI
-656 MHKQNVDKDRAEEI
+656 MHNESVN
-670 YKLTILDVEQDLAA
+670 
-684 FIVKNNI
+684 KN
-691 EVMTSDNSLNTK
+691 
-703 ELGIARIMK
+703 
-712 EQNLNKK
+712 
-719 DAERQQIYSAIF
+719 
-731 QDFYSG
+731 
-737 KPKTAISENEAK
+737 
-749 ELTNLIVINGIDVIK
+749 
-764 DDGTLDKTKLKIAEV
+764 
-779 MHANQ
+779 
-784 VSQEV
+784 
-789 AELMI
+789 
-794 KTNVGK
+794 
-800 ETAKTMVAHQVDED
+800 TAKLMHDGYDKNVALTMEKYKVDED
-814 SAIQINK
+814 TAIEINKIAKVTSSYTGQWVYATLKDGETSLKINQNTLKYLAETAGFKKADDVKAIQINNGNVIPEISDDLKYKFTIEDYSSSYKNVAMRLKENEIRNDTLDKNGIKKLRFDKSKNAIYITMKTNHDTLNLKNRCEDGKTLLAYIEKLTNVDIDSVYVGKNEQDFNSENGNEGIKIIYDEEYAGSITFESGKDVLDTQKQK
-821 IEGVANDGNGNLT
+821 IEKISTDENGNLT
-834 VTLGAYA
+834 VILKNDTDDTLFEINTDVIKHLQKEAGMVGWFSTAPLKSLTVKKSDEKTNA
-841 RFSAYKG
+841 RIRVA
-848 VLKYLATKAGIDS
+848 
-861 NNIQSIKLADIKAS
+861 QSIKDKYELVDG
-875 IEVGEDLQ
+875 VLQ
-883 DEYQRSY
+883 AK
-890 GNNQYILSR
+890 N
-899 IIKQ
+899 

>member
-1 MSKENVVKFYDEAK
+1 MSKENIVKFYDEAK
-15 KNDKL
+15 KNAKL

-95 TLGVLGISFATGAA
+95 MLGVLGISFATGAA

-114 FPSSTATQQ
+114 FPPSTATQQ
-123 EAVLSNE
+123 EAILSNE
-130 DNSDNDAKET
+130 DNADNGDKEA
-140 ESEDQYDGE
+140 ENEDKYDGK
-149 NRDNDALNPSISN
+149 NKDNNALNPSISN
-162 NVSNPRSVSDRTQ
+162 NESNPMIAKARAQ
-175 QPSHAPDAN
+175 QTDAN
-184 LLKTLFGN
+184 LLQKLFSNG
-192 RRNDKVK
+192 RNDKVK

-214 SAVTSSQKENS
+214 SAGTSSQKENS

-234 EKTSRGIFDQDNT
+234 EKTSQGIFDQDNT

-255 FLDAEAEAE
+255 FLDAEAGMEAKTKAEAE

-309 NDITHIWVNEGQVAP
+309 NDIKYIWVNNGQVAP

-351 TVKRFTEEETKAKE
+351 AVKRFTEEETKAKE

-457 FSEPRTVKGW
+457 FSEPSTVTGW
-467 FGSYKNTVRR
+467 IGHRYINTM
-477 LNKEKKVN
+477 
-485 KSNEETREKGT
+485 
-496 DKIAQEESSH
+496 H
-506 RELQVTKNLANLNVK
+506 
-521 SVKYSQGAF
+521 
-530 GPWLEITLLDESKG
+530 
-544 ITITKENLSMLAEA
+544 
-558 AGFAN
+558 
-563 ADIVQ
+563 
-568 YILVNGG
+568 
-575 EVAPTLGADL
+575 
-585 KEVFSKPGKAP
+585 
-596 GFWGSYQNT
+596 
-605 LHRLSADEIK
+605 HLSADEIK
-615 IQKLVLNQVEED
+615 NKKIQALVHSDVKED
-627 LAEFIV
+627 LAKFIV
-633 EQNVSVTNSDGV
+633 EQNIYVRNSDGA
-645 LDDGK
+645 LNNNE
-650 LKIAEI
+650 LAIAET
-656 MHKQNVDKDRAEEI
+656 MYHEGVD
-670 YKLTILDVEQDLAA
+670 
-684 FIVKNNI
+684 
-691 EVMTSDNSLNTK
+691 
-703 ELGIARIMK
+703 
-712 EQNLNKK
+712 
-719 DAERQQIYSAIF
+719 
-731 QDFYSG
+731 
-737 KPKTAISENEAK
+737 
-749 ELTNLIVINGIDVIK
+749 
-764 DDGTLDKTKLKIAEV
+764 
-779 MHANQ
+779 
-784 VSQEV
+784 
-789 AELMI
+789 
-794 KTNVGK
+794 K
-800 ETAKTMVAHQVDED
+800 ETAKLMWHKIDKKVAITMVEHGVDEETAIEINKIAKVTSSYTGQWVYATLKD
-814 SAIQINK
+814 GETSLKINQNILKYLAKTAGFKKADDVKAIQINNGNVIPEISDDLKYKFTIEDYSSSYKNVAMRLKENEIRNNTLDKNGIKKLRFDKSKNAIYITMKTNHDTLNLKNRCEDGKTLLAYIEKLTNVDIDSVYVGKNEQDFNSENGNEGIKIIYDEEYAGSITFESGKDVLDTQKQK
-821 IEGVANDGNGNLT
+821 IEKISTDENGNLT
-834 VTLGAYA
+834 VILKNDTDDTLFEINTDVIKHLQKEAGMVGWFSTAPLKSLTVKKSDEKTNA
-841 RFSAYKG
+841 RIRVA
-848 VLKYLATKAGIDS
+848 
-861 NNIQSIKLADIKAS
+861 QSIKDKYELVDG
-875 IEVGEDLQ
+875 VLQ
-883 DEYQRSY
+883 AK
-890 GNNQYILSR
+890 N
-899 IIKQ
+899 

>member
-1 MSKENVVKFYDEAK
+1 MSKENIVKFYDEAK
-15 KNDKL
+15 KNAKL

-95 TLGVLGISFATGAA
+95 MLGVLGISFATGAA

-114 FPSSTATQQ
+114 FPPSTATQQ
-123 EAVLSNE
+123 EAILSNE
-130 DNSDNDAKET
+130 DNADNGDKEA
-140 ESEDQYDGE
+140 ENEDKYDGK
-149 NRDNDALNPSISN
+149 NKDNNALNPSISN
-162 NVSNPRSVSDRTQ
+162 NESNPMIAKARAQ
-175 QPSHAPDAN
+175 QTDAN
-184 LLKTLFGN
+184 LLQKLFSNG
-192 RRNDKVK
+192 RNDKVK

-214 SAVTSSQKENS
+214 SAGTSSQKENS

-234 EKTSRGIFDQDNT
+234 EKTSQGIFDQDNT

-255 FLDAEAEAE
+255 FLDAEAGMEAKTKAEAE

-457 FSEPRTVKGW
+457 FSEPSTVTGRI
-467 FGSYKNTVRR
+467 GHRYINTM
-477 LNKEKKVN
+477 
-485 KSNEETREKGT
+485 
-496 DKIAQEESSH
+496 H
-506 RELQVTKNLANLNVK
+506 
-521 SVKYSQGAF
+521 
-530 GPWLEITLLDESKG
+530 
-544 ITITKENLSMLAEA
+544 
-558 AGFAN
+558 
-563 ADIVQ
+563 
-568 YILVNGG
+568 
-575 EVAPTLGADL
+575 
-585 KEVFSKPGKAP
+585 
-596 GFWGSYQNT
+596 
-605 LHRLSADEIK
+605 HLSADEIK
-615 IQKLVLNQVEED
+615 NKKIQALVHSDVKED
-627 LAEFIV
+627 LAKFIV
-633 EQNVSVTNSDGV
+633 EQNIYVRNSDGA
-645 LDDGK
+645 LNNNE
-650 LKIAEI
+650 LAIAET
-656 MHKQNVDKDRAEEI
+656 MYHEGVD
-670 YKLTILDVEQDLAA
+670 
-684 FIVKNNI
+684 
-691 EVMTSDNSLNTK
+691 
-703 ELGIARIMK
+703 
-712 EQNLNKK
+712 
-719 DAERQQIYSAIF
+719 
-731 QDFYSG
+731 
-737 KPKTAISENEAK
+737 
-749 ELTNLIVINGIDVIK
+749 
-764 DDGTLDKTKLKIAEV
+764 
-779 MHANQ
+779 
-784 VSQEV
+784 
-789 AELMI
+789 
-794 KTNVGK
+794 K
-800 ETAKTMVAHQVDED
+800 ETAKLMWHKIDKKVAITMVEHGVDEETAIEINKIAKVKSSYTGQWVYATLKD
-814 SAIQINK
+814 GETSLKINQNILKYLAKTTGFKKADDVKAIQINNGNVIPEISDDLKYKFTIEDYSSSYKNVAMRLKENEIRNDTLDKNGIKKLRFDKSKNAIYITMKTNHDTLNLKNRCKDGKTLLAYIEKLTNVDIDSVYVGKNEQDFNSENGNEGIKIIYDEEYAGSITFESGKDVLDTQKQK
-821 IEGVANDGNGNLT
+821 IEKISTDENGNLT
-834 VTLGAYA
+834 VILKNDTDDTLFEINTY
-841 RFSAYKG
+841 
-848 VLKYLATKAGIDS
+848 VIKYLQKEAGMVGWFSTAPLKSLTVKKSDGKT
-861 NNIQSIKLADIKAS
+861 NARVRVAQSIKDKYELVDG
-875 IEVGEDLQ
+875 VLQ
-883 DEYQRSY
+883 VK
-890 GNNQYILSR
+890 N
-899 IIKQ
+899 

>member
-28 NELQKTEQVKDF
+28 NEMQKTEQVKDF

-95 TLGVLGISFATGAA
+95 MLGVLGISFATGAA

-130 DNSDNDAKET
+130 DDADNGDKEA
-140 ESEDQYDGE
+140 ESENQYDDE
-149 NRDNDALNPSISN
+149 NKDNDALNPSISN
-162 NVSNPRSVSDRTQ
+162 NVSNPRSVSDRAQ

-192 RRNDKVK
+192 KRNDKVK

-214 SAVTSSQKENS
+214 SAGTSSQKENS

-234 EKTSRGIFDQDNT
+234 EKTSQGIFDQDNT

-255 FLDAEAEAE
+255 FLDAEAEMEAKTKAEAE

-309 NDITHIWVNEGQVAP
+309 NDIKYIWVNNGQVAP

-372 MTAGSGYNEDQIAR
+372 MTAGNGYNEDQITR
-386 NLADLNV
+386 NLVDLNV

-424 ARVAGFKNADEVQYI
+424 ARVADFKNADEVQYI
-439 QVENGDVSPTLG
+439 QVENGDVSPTLD

-457 FSEPRTVKGW
+457 FSEPGTIDGW
-467 FGSYKNTVRR
+467 VGHKYINT
-477 LNKEKKVN
+477 
-485 KSNEETREKGT
+485 
-496 DKIAQEESSH
+496 
-506 RELQVTKNLANLNVK
+506 
-521 SVKYSQGAF
+521 
-530 GPWLEITLLDESKG
+530 
-544 ITITKENLSMLAEA
+544 M
-558 AGFAN
+558 
-563 ADIVQ
+563 
-568 YILVNGG
+568 
-575 EVAPTLGADL
+575 
-585 KEVFSKPGKAP
+585 
-596 GFWGSYQNT
+596 
-605 LHRLSADEIK
+605 HRLSADEIK
-615 IQKLVLNQVEED
+615 NQKIQALVNLNIGEEV
-627 LAEFIV
+627 AKFIV
-633 EQNVSVTNSDGV
+633 AQNINVRNSDGT
-645 LDDGK
+645 LNNDE
-650 LKIAEI
+650 LAIAEI
-656 MHKQNVDKDRAEEI
+656 MHNESVN
-670 YKLTILDVEQDLAA
+670 
-684 FIVKNNI
+684 KN
-691 EVMTSDNSLNTK
+691 
-703 ELGIARIMK
+703 
-712 EQNLNKK
+712 
-719 DAERQQIYSAIF
+719 
-731 QDFYSG
+731 
-737 KPKTAISENEAK
+737 
-749 ELTNLIVINGIDVIK
+749 
-764 DDGTLDKTKLKIAEV
+764 
-779 MHANQ
+779 
-784 VSQEV
+784 
-789 AELMI
+789 
-794 KTNVGK
+794 
-800 ETAKTMVAHQVDED
+800 TAKLMHDGYDKNVALTMEKYKVDED
-814 SAIQINK
+814 TAIEINKIAKVTSSYTGQWVYATLKDGETSLKINQNTLKYLAETAGFKKADDVKAIQINNDNVIPEISDDLKYKFTIEDYSSSYKNVAMRLKENEIRNDTLDKNGIKKLRFDKSKNAIYITMKTNHDTLNLKNRCEDGKTLLAYIEKLTNVDIDSVYVGKNEQDFNSENGNEGIKIIYDEEYAGSITFESGKDVLDTQKQK
-821 IEGVANDGNGNLT
+821 IEKISTDENGNLT
-834 VTLGAYA
+834 VILKNDTDDTLFEINTDVIKHLQKETGMVGWFSTAPLKSLTVKKSDGKTNA
-841 RFSAYKG
+841 RIRVA
-848 VLKYLATKAGIDS
+848 
-861 NNIQSIKLADIKAS
+861 QSIKDKYELVDG
-875 IEVGEDLQ
+875 VLQ
-883 DEYQRSY
+883 AK
-890 GNNQYILSR
+890 N
-899 IIKQ
+899 

>member
-95 TLGVLGISFATGAA
+95 MLGVLGISFATGAA

-130 DNSDNDAKET
+130 DNADNGDKEAK
-140 ESEDQYDGE
+140 SEDQYDGE
-149 NRDNDALNPSISN
+149 NKDHDALNPSISN
-162 NVSNPRSVSDRTQ
+162 NVSNPRFVRARTQ
-175 QPSHAPDAN
+175 QPLHAPDAN

-192 RRNDKVK
+192 KRNDKVQ
-199 NESPSLTVA
+199 NESPSLSVA

-214 SAVTSSQKENS
+214 SAGTSSQEES
-225 SPDAIVNKE
+225 LQDTIVDKN
-234 EKTSRGIFDQDNT
+234 EKASQGIFDQDNT

-255 FLDAEAEAE
+255 FLDAEAGMEAKTKAEAE

-297 LQYLANMTSMNV
+297 LQYLANITSMNV
-309 NDITHIWVNEGQVAP
+309 NDIKYIWVNNGQVAP

-351 TVKRFTEEETKAKE
+351 AVKRFTEEETKAEE

-372 MTAGSGYNEDQIAR
+372 MTAGNGHNEDQITR

-393 KSAKKD
+393 KSAKKG

-407 ENKDKGVTI
+407 ENKDKGVTV

-439 QVENGDVSPTLG
+439 QVENGDVSPTLD

-457 FSEPRTVKGW
+457 FSEPSTERGW
-467 FGSYKNTVRR
+467 LGRYKNTVRR
-477 LNKEKKVN
+477 LNKEKKEDN
-485 KSNEETREKGT
+485 KSNEGTREKET
-496 DKIAQEESSH
+496 EKLAQEESSH
-506 RELQVTKNLANLNVK
+506 IELQVTRNLADLNVK
-521 SVKYSQGAF
+521 SVKYSQGAR
-530 GPWLEITLLDESKG
+530 GIWLEITLLDESKG
-544 ITITKENLSMLAEA
+544 ITITKENLSILAEA
-558 AGFAN
+558 AGFA
-563 ADIVQ
+563 DTDLFK

-585 KEVFSKPGKAP
+585 MEVFSKPGNAP
-596 GFWGSYQNT
+596 GFWRSYQNT

-615 IQKLVLNQVEED
+615 IQKLVHNQVEKD

-633 EQNVSVTNSDGV
+633 
-645 LDDGK
+645 
-650 LKIAEI
+650 
-656 MHKQNVDKDRAEEI
+656 
-670 YKLTILDVEQDLAA
+670 
-684 FIVKNNI
+684 KNNL

-703 ELGIARIMK
+703 KLGIARIMK

-719 DAERQQIYSAIF
+719 DAENRQIYSAIY
-731 QDFYSG
+731 QKYYG
-737 KPKTAISENEAK
+737 EGPKTAEFKAVCEKEAK
-749 ELTNLIVINGIDVIK
+749 EVTSVIVKNGIDVIK
-764 DDGTLDKTKLKIAEV
+764 DDGTLDKTKLEIAEV
-779 MHANQ
+779 MYTNQ
-784 VSQEV
+784 VSQKV
-789 AELMI
+789 AECMRENKI
-794 KTNVGK
+794 GK
-800 ETAKTMVAHQVDED
+800 ETAQTMVDHNVDEK

-821 IEGVANDGNGNLT
+821 IERVANDGNGNLT
-834 VTLGAYA
+834 VILKNDADDTL
-841 RFSAYKG
+841 FEINTD
-848 VLKYLATKAGIDS
+848 VIKYLQKEAGMVGWFSTAPLKSLTVKKSDGKTNARIRVA
-861 NNIQSIKLADIKAS
+861 QSIKDKYELVDG
-875 IEVGEDLQ
+875 VLQ
-883 DEYQRSY
+883 AK
-890 GNNQYILSR
+890 N
-899 IIKQ
+899 

>member
-28 NELQKTEQVKDF
+28 NELQKIEQVKDF

-95 TLGVLGISFATGAA
+95 MLGVLGISFATGAA

-130 DNSDNDAKET
+130 DDADNGDKEA
-140 ESEDQYDGE
+140 ESENQYDDE
-149 NRDNDALNPSISN
+149 NKDNDALNPSISN
-162 NVSNPRSVSDRTQ
+162 NVSNPRSVSDRAQ

-192 RRNDKVK
+192 KRNDKVK

-214 SAVTSSQKENS
+214 SAGTSSQKENS

-234 EKTSRGIFDQDNT
+234 EKTSQGIFDQDNT

-255 FLDAEAEAE
+255 FLDAEAGMEAKTKAEAE

-309 NDITHIWVNEGQVAP
+309 NDIKYIWVNNGQVAP

-351 TVKRFTEEETKAKE
+351 AVKRFTEEETKAKE

-372 MTAGSGYNEDQIAR
+372 MTAGNGYNEDQITR

-393 KSAKKD
+393 KSAKKG

-439 QVENGDVSPTLG
+439 QVENGDVSPTLD

-457 FSEPRTVKGW
+457 FSEPGTIDGW
-467 FGSYKNTVRR
+467 VGHKYINT
-477 LNKEKKVN
+477 
-485 KSNEETREKGT
+485 
-496 DKIAQEESSH
+496 
-506 RELQVTKNLANLNVK
+506 
-521 SVKYSQGAF
+521 
-530 GPWLEITLLDESKG
+530 
-544 ITITKENLSMLAEA
+544 M
-558 AGFAN
+558 
-563 ADIVQ
+563 
-568 YILVNGG
+568 
-575 EVAPTLGADL
+575 
-585 KEVFSKPGKAP
+585 
-596 GFWGSYQNT
+596 
-605 LHRLSADEIK
+605 HRLSADEIK
-615 IQKLVLNQVEED
+615 NQKIQALVNLNIGEEV
-627 LAEFIV
+627 AKFIV
-633 EQNVSVTNSDGV
+633 EQNINVRNSDGT
-645 LDDGK
+645 LNNDE
-650 LKIAEI
+650 LAIAEI
-656 MHKQNVDKDRAEEI
+656 MHNESVN
-670 YKLTILDVEQDLAA
+670 
-684 FIVKNNI
+684 KN
-691 EVMTSDNSLNTK
+691 
-703 ELGIARIMK
+703 
-712 EQNLNKK
+712 
-719 DAERQQIYSAIF
+719 
-731 QDFYSG
+731 
-737 KPKTAISENEAK
+737 
-749 ELTNLIVINGIDVIK
+749 
-764 DDGTLDKTKLKIAEV
+764 
-779 MHANQ
+779 
-784 VSQEV
+784 
-789 AELMI
+789 
-794 KTNVGK
+794 
-800 ETAKTMVAHQVDED
+800 TAKLMHDGYDKNVALTMEKYKVDED
-814 SAIQINK
+814 TAIEINKIAKVTSSYTGQWVYATLKDGETSLKINQNTLKYLAEKVGFKEADDVKAIQINNGNVIPEISDDLKYKFTIEDYSSSYKNVAMRLKENEIRNDTLDKNGIKKLRFDKSKNAIYITMKTNHDTLNLKNRCEDGKTLLAYIEKLTNVDIDSVYVGKNEQDFNSENGNEGIKIIYDEEYAGSITFESGKDVLDTQKQK
-821 IEGVANDGNGNLT
+821 IEKISTDENGNLT
-834 VTLGAYA
+834 VILKNDTDDTLFEINTDVIKHLQKETGMVGWFSTAPLKSLTVKKSDGKTNA
-841 RFSAYKG
+841 RIRVA
-848 VLKYLATKAGIDS
+848 
-861 NNIQSIKLADIKAS
+861 QSIKDKYELVDG
-875 IEVGEDLQ
+875 VLQ
-883 DEYQRSY
+883 AK
-890 GNNQYILSR
+890 N
-899 IIKQ
+899 

>member
-28 NELQKTEQVKDF
+28 NELQKTEQVKNF

-95 TLGVLGISFATGAA
+95 MLGVLGISFATGAA

-130 DNSDNDAKET
+130 DNADSGDKET
-140 ESEDQYDGE
+140 ESEDQYDDE
-149 NRDNDALNPSISN
+149 NKDNDALNPSVLN
-162 NVSNPRSVSDRTQ
+162 NGNNPRVVSARTP

-214 SAVTSSQKENS
+214 SAGTSSQKENS

-234 EKTSRGIFDQDNT
+234 EKTSQGIFDQDNT

-255 FLDAEAEAE
+255 FLDAEAGMEAKTKAEAE

-276 SGWVYVSLKDGED
+276 SGWVYVSLRDGED

-309 NDITHIWVNEGQVAP
+309 NDIKYIWVNNGQVAP

-351 TVKRFTEEETKAKE
+351 AVKRFTEEETKAKE

-399 GSWLMLTL
+399 GSRLMLTL

-457 FSEPRTVKGW
+457 FSEPGTIDGW
-467 FGSYKNTVRR
+467 VGHKYINT
-477 LNKEKKVN
+477 
-485 KSNEETREKGT
+485 
-496 DKIAQEESSH
+496 
-506 RELQVTKNLANLNVK
+506 
-521 SVKYSQGAF
+521 
-530 GPWLEITLLDESKG
+530 
-544 ITITKENLSMLAEA
+544 M
-558 AGFAN
+558 
-563 ADIVQ
+563 
-568 YILVNGG
+568 
-575 EVAPTLGADL
+575 
-585 KEVFSKPGKAP
+585 
-596 GFWGSYQNT
+596 
-605 LHRLSADEIK
+605 HRLSADEIK
-615 IQKLVLNQVEED
+615 NQKIQALVHSDVEED
-627 LAEFIV
+627 LAKFIV
-633 EQNVSVTNSDGV
+633 EQNINVRNSDGA
-645 LDDGK
+645 LNNNE
-650 LKIAEI
+650 LAIAET
-656 MHKQNVDKDRAEEI
+656 MYHEGVD
-670 YKLTILDVEQDLAA
+670 
-684 FIVKNNI
+684 
-691 EVMTSDNSLNTK
+691 
-703 ELGIARIMK
+703 
-712 EQNLNKK
+712 
-719 DAERQQIYSAIF
+719 
-731 QDFYSG
+731 
-737 KPKTAISENEAK
+737 
-749 ELTNLIVINGIDVIK
+749 
-764 DDGTLDKTKLKIAEV
+764 
-779 MHANQ
+779 
-784 VSQEV
+784 
-789 AELMI
+789 
-794 KTNVGK
+794 K
-800 ETAKTMVAHQVDED
+800 ETAKLMWHKIDKKVAITMVEHGVDEETAIEINKIAKVTSSYTGQWVYATLKD
-814 SAIQINK
+814 GETSLKINQNILKYLAKTAGFKKADDVKAIQINNGNVIPEISDDLKYKFTIEDYSSSYKNVAMRLKENEIRNNTLDKNGIKKLRFDKSKNAIYITMKTNHDTLNLKNRCEDGKTLLAYIEKLTNVDIDSVYVGKNEQDFNSENGNEGIKIIYDEEYAGSITFESGKDVLDTQKQK
-821 IEGVANDGNGNLT
+821 IEKISTDENGNLT
-834 VTLGAYA
+834 VILKNDTDDTLFEINTDVIKHLQKEAGMVGWFSTAPLKSLTVKKSDEKTNA
-841 RFSAYKG
+841 RIRVA
-848 VLKYLATKAGIDS
+848 
-861 NNIQSIKLADIKAS
+861 QSIKDKYELVDG
-875 IEVGEDLQ
+875 VLQ
-883 DEYQRSY
+883 AK
-890 GNNQYILSR
+890 N
-899 IIKQ
+899 

>member
-28 NELQKTEQVKDF
+28 NEMQKTEQVKDF

-95 TLGVLGISFATGAA
+95 MLGVLGISCIAGTA

-130 DNSDNDAKET
+130 NKADNGNKEA
-140 ESEDQYDGE
+140 ENEDRYDGK
-149 NRDNDALNPSISN
+149 NKDNDALNPSISN
-162 NVSNPRSVSDRTQ
+162 NVSNPRSVSDRAQ

-192 RRNDKVK
+192 KRNDKVK

-214 SAVTSSQKENS
+214 SAGTSSQKENS

-234 EKTSRGIFDQDNT
+234 EKTSQGIFDQDNT

-255 FLDAEAEAE
+255 FLDAEAEMEAKTKAEAE
-264 NIAKIKNVENKG
+264 NIAKIKNVENKD

-309 NDITHIWVNEGQVAP
+309 NDIKYIWVNNGQVAP

-351 TVKRFTEEETKAKE
+351 AVKRFTEEETKSKE

-457 FSEPRTVKGW
+457 FSEPYTKKGW
-467 FGSYKNTVRR
+467 FGSYKNTVER
-477 LNKEKKVN
+477 LNKEKKKAN
-485 KSNEETREKGT
+485 KSNEGTREKET
-496 DKIAQEESSH
+496 EKLAQEESSH
-506 RELQVTKNLANLNVK
+506 RELQVSRNLANLNVK
-521 SVKYSQGAF
+521 SVKYSQGAY
-530 GPWLEITLLDESKG
+530 GIWLEITLLDESKG
-544 ITITKENLSMLAEA
+544 ITITKEKLSMLAEA

-563 ADIVQ
+563 ADLFK

-575 EVAPTLGADL
+575 EVVPALGADL
-585 KEVFSKPGKAP
+585 MEVFNEPETVS
-596 GFWGSYQNT
+596 GFLGSRSFKNT
-605 LHRLSADEIK
+605 LRRLSADEIK
-615 IQKLVLNQVEED
+615 NKKIQALVHRNVGED
-627 LAEFIV
+627 LAKFIV
-633 EQNVSVTNSDGV
+633 EQNVSVTNSDGI
-645 LDDGK
+645 LDDGM

-670 YKLTILDVEQDLAA
+670 YKLTILEVEQDLAA
-684 FIVKNNI
+684 FIVKN
-691 EVMTSDNSLNTK
+691 K
-703 ELGIARIMK
+703 
-712 EQNLNKK
+712 
-719 DAERQQIYSAIF
+719 
-731 QDFYSG
+731 
-737 KPKTAISENEAK
+737 
-749 ELTNLIVINGIDVIK
+749 IDVIK
-764 DDGTLDKTKLKIAEV
+764 DNGTLDGTKLETAEV
-779 MHANQ
+779 MYAEK

-789 AELMI
+789 AECMI
-794 KTNVGK
+794 ENDYTDK
-800 ETAKTMVAHQVDED
+800 ETAQTMVTHQVDED

-821 IEGVANDGNGNLT
+821 IEKVTNDGNGNLT
-834 VTLGAYA
+834 VNLGAYA
-841 RFSAYKG
+841 RFSVYKG
-848 VLKYLATKAGIDS
+848 VLKYLAIKAGIDS
-861 NNIQSIKLADIKAS
+861 NNIQSIRLTNTNTS

-883 DEYQRSY
+883 DEYQRIHD
-890 GNNQYILSR
+890 NKQYILSR

>member
-95 TLGVLGISFATGAA
+95 MLGVLGISFATGAA

-130 DNSDNDAKET
+130 DDADNGDKEA
-140 ESEDQYDGE
+140 ESENQYDDE
-149 NRDNDALNPSISN
+149 NKDNDALNPSISN
-162 NVSNPRSVSDRTQ
+162 NVSNPRSVSDRAQ

-192 RRNDKVK
+192 KRNDKVK

-214 SAVTSSQKENS
+214 SAGTSSQKENS

-234 EKTSRGIFDQDNT
+234 EKTSQGIFDQDNT

-255 FLDAEAEAE
+255 FLDAEAGMEAKTKAEAE

-309 NDITHIWVNEGQVAP
+309 NDIKYIWVNNGQVAP

-351 TVKRFTEEETKAKE
+351 AVKRFTEEETKAKE

-457 FSEPRTVKGW
+457 FSEPSTVTGW
-467 FGSYKNTVRR
+467 IGHRYINTM
-477 LNKEKKVN
+477 
-485 KSNEETREKGT
+485 
-496 DKIAQEESSH
+496 H
-506 RELQVTKNLANLNVK
+506 
-521 SVKYSQGAF
+521 
-530 GPWLEITLLDESKG
+530 
-544 ITITKENLSMLAEA
+544 
-558 AGFAN
+558 
-563 ADIVQ
+563 
-568 YILVNGG
+568 
-575 EVAPTLGADL
+575 
-585 KEVFSKPGKAP
+585 
-596 GFWGSYQNT
+596 
-605 LHRLSADEIK
+605 HLSADEIK
-615 IQKLVLNQVEED
+615 NKKIQALVHSDVKED
-627 LAEFIV
+627 LAKFIV
-633 EQNVSVTNSDGV
+633 EQNIYVRNSDGA
-645 LDDGK
+645 LNNNE
-650 LKIAEI
+650 LAIAET
-656 MHKQNVDKDRAEEI
+656 MYHEGVD
-670 YKLTILDVEQDLAA
+670 
-684 FIVKNNI
+684 
-691 EVMTSDNSLNTK
+691 
-703 ELGIARIMK
+703 
-712 EQNLNKK
+712 
-719 DAERQQIYSAIF
+719 
-731 QDFYSG
+731 
-737 KPKTAISENEAK
+737 
-749 ELTNLIVINGIDVIK
+749 
-764 DDGTLDKTKLKIAEV
+764 
-779 MHANQ
+779 
-784 VSQEV
+784 
-789 AELMI
+789 
-794 KTNVGK
+794 K
-800 ETAKTMVAHQVDED
+800 ETAKLMWHKIDKKVAITMVEHGVDEETAIEINKIAKVTSSYTGQWVYATLKD
-814 SAIQINK
+814 GETSLKINQNILKYLAKTAGFKKADDVKAIQINNGNVIPEISDDLKYKFTIEDYSSSYKNVAMRLKENEIRNNTLDKNGIKKLRFDKSKNAIYITMKTNHDTLNLKNRCEDGKTLLAYIEKLTNVDIDSVYVGKNEQDFNSENGNEGIKIIYDEEYAGSITFESGKDVLDTQKQK
-821 IEGVANDGNGNLT
+821 IEKISTDENGNLT
-834 VTLGAYA
+834 VILKNDTDDTLFEINTDVIKHLQKEAGMVGWFSTAPLKSLTVKKSDEKTNA
-841 RFSAYKG
+841 RIRVA
-848 VLKYLATKAGIDS
+848 
-861 NNIQSIKLADIKAS
+861 QSIKDKYELVDG
-875 IEVGEDLQ
+875 VLQ
-883 DEYQRSY
+883 AK
-890 GNNQYILSR
+890 N
-899 IIKQ
+899 

>member
-28 NELQKTEQVKDF
+28 NELQKTEQVKNF

-95 TLGVLGISFATGAA
+95 MLGVLGISFATGAA

-130 DNSDNDAKET
+130 DNADNGDKEA
-140 ESEDQYDGE
+140 ENEDKYDGK
-149 NRDNDALNPSISN
+149 NKDNNALNPSISN
-162 NVSNPRSVSDRTQ
+162 NVSNPRSVSNRTQ

-214 SAVTSSQKENS
+214 SAGTSSQKENS

-264 NIAKIKNVENKG
+264 NIAKIKNIENKG

-351 TVKRFTEEETKAKE
+351 AVKRFTEEETKAKE

-372 MTAGSGYNEDQIAR
+372 MTAGSGYNEDQITR

-407 ENKDKGVTI
+407 ENKDKGVTV

-457 FSEPRTVKGW
+457 FSEPGTIDGW
-467 FGSYKNTVRR
+467 VGHKYINT
-477 LNKEKKVN
+477 
-485 KSNEETREKGT
+485 
-496 DKIAQEESSH
+496 
-506 RELQVTKNLANLNVK
+506 
-521 SVKYSQGAF
+521 
-530 GPWLEITLLDESKG
+530 
-544 ITITKENLSMLAEA
+544 M
-558 AGFAN
+558 
-563 ADIVQ
+563 
-568 YILVNGG
+568 
-575 EVAPTLGADL
+575 
-585 KEVFSKPGKAP
+585 
-596 GFWGSYQNT
+596 
-605 LHRLSADEIK
+605 HRLSADEIK
-615 IQKLVLNQVEED
+615 NKKIQALVHSDVEED
-627 LAEFIV
+627 LAKFIV
-633 EQNVSVTNSDGV
+633 EQNINVRNSDGT
-645 LDDGK
+645 LNNDE
-650 LKIAEI
+650 LAIAEI
-656 MHKQNVDKDRAEEI
+656 MHNESVN
-670 YKLTILDVEQDLAA
+670 
-684 FIVKNNI
+684 KN
-691 EVMTSDNSLNTK
+691 
-703 ELGIARIMK
+703 
-712 EQNLNKK
+712 
-719 DAERQQIYSAIF
+719 
-731 QDFYSG
+731 
-737 KPKTAISENEAK
+737 
-749 ELTNLIVINGIDVIK
+749 
-764 DDGTLDKTKLKIAEV
+764 
-779 MHANQ
+779 
-784 VSQEV
+784 
-789 AELMI
+789 
-794 KTNVGK
+794 
-800 ETAKTMVAHQVDED
+800 TAKLMHDGYDKNVALTMEKYKVDED
-814 SAIQINK
+814 TAIEINKIAKVTSSYTGQWVYATLKDGETSLKINQNTLKYLAETAGFKKADDVKAIQINNGNVIPEISDDLKYKFTIEDYSSSYKNVAMRLKENEIRNDTLDKNGIKKLRFDKSKNAIYITMKTNHDTLNLKNRCEDGKTLLSYIEKLTNVDIDSIYVGKNEQDFNSENGNEGIKIIYDEEEYAGSITFESGKDVLDTQKQK
-821 IEGVANDGNGNLT
+821 IEKISTDENENLT
-834 VTLGAYA
+834 VILKNDADDTLFEINTDVIKHLQKEAGMVGWFSTAPLKSLTVKKSDGKTNA
-841 RFSAYKG
+841 RIRVA
-848 VLKYLATKAGIDS
+848 
-861 NNIQSIKLADIKAS
+861 QSIKDKYELVDG
-875 IEVGEDLQ
+875 VLQ
-883 DEYQRSY
+883 AK
-890 GNNQYILSR
+890 N
-899 IIKQ
+899 

>member
-130 DNSDNDAKET
+130 DNADNDAKET

-162 NVSNPRSVSDRTQ
+162 NVSNPRSVSDRAQ

-309 NDITHIWVNEGQVAP
+309 NDIKYIWVNNGQVAP

-351 TVKRFTEEETKAKE
+351 AVKRFTEEETKAKE
-365 TEEINKL
+365 AEEINKL
-372 MTAGSGYNEDQIAR
+372 MTAGSGYNEDQITR

-399 GSWLMLTL
+399 GNWLMLTL

-424 ARVAGFKNADEVQYI
+424 ARVAGFKNVDEVQYI

-568 YILVNGG
+568 YILINGG

>member
-15 KNDKL
+15 KNAKL

-95 TLGVLGISFATGAA
+95 MLGVLGISCIAGTA

-130 DNSDNDAKET
+130 NKADNGNKEA
-140 ESEDQYDGE
+140 ENEDKYDGK
-149 NRDNDALNPSISN
+149 NKDNDALNSSISN
-162 NVSNPRSVSDRTQ
+162 NESNPMIAKARAP

-184 LLKTLFGN
+184 LLKTLLGN
-192 RRNDKVK
+192 KRNDKVK

-214 SAVTSSQKENS
+214 SAGTSSQKENS
-225 SPDAIVNKE
+225 SPDVIVNKE
-234 EKTSRGIFDQDNT
+234 EKTSQGIFDQDNT

-255 FLDAEAEAE
+255 FLDAEAEMEAKTKAEAE

-351 TVKRFTEEETKAKE
+351 AVKRFTEEETKAKE

-372 MTAGSGYNEDQIAR
+372 MTAGSGYNEDQITR

-407 ENKDKGVTI
+407 ENKDKGVTV

-457 FSEPRTVKGW
+457 FSEPGTIDGW
-467 FGSYKNTVRR
+467 VGHKYINT
-477 LNKEKKVN
+477 
-485 KSNEETREKGT
+485 
-496 DKIAQEESSH
+496 
-506 RELQVTKNLANLNVK
+506 
-521 SVKYSQGAF
+521 
-530 GPWLEITLLDESKG
+530 
-544 ITITKENLSMLAEA
+544 M
-558 AGFAN
+558 
-563 ADIVQ
+563 
-568 YILVNGG
+568 
-575 EVAPTLGADL
+575 
-585 KEVFSKPGKAP
+585 
-596 GFWGSYQNT
+596 
-605 LHRLSADEIK
+605 HRLSADEIK
-615 IQKLVLNQVEED
+615 NKKIQALVHSDVEED
-627 LAEFIV
+627 LAKFIV
-633 EQNVSVTNSDGV
+633 EQNINVRNSDGT
-645 LDDGK
+645 LNNDE
-650 LKIAEI
+650 LAIAEI
-656 MHKQNVDKDRAEEI
+656 MHNESVN
-670 YKLTILDVEQDLAA
+670 
-684 FIVKNNI
+684 KN
-691 EVMTSDNSLNTK
+691 
-703 ELGIARIMK
+703 
-712 EQNLNKK
+712 
-719 DAERQQIYSAIF
+719 
-731 QDFYSG
+731 
-737 KPKTAISENEAK
+737 
-749 ELTNLIVINGIDVIK
+749 
-764 DDGTLDKTKLKIAEV
+764 
-779 MHANQ
+779 
-784 VSQEV
+784 
-789 AELMI
+789 
-794 KTNVGK
+794 
-800 ETAKTMVAHQVDED
+800 TAKLMHDGYDKNVALTMEKYKVDED
-814 SAIQINK
+814 TAIEINKIAKVTSSYTGQWVYATLKDGETSLKINQNTLKYLAETAGFKKADDVKAIQINNGNVIPEISDDLKYKFTIEDYSSSYKNVAMRLKENEIRNDTLDKNGIKKLRFDKSKNAIYITMKTNHDTLNLKNRCEDGKTLLAYIEKLTNVDIDSVYVGKNEQDFNSENGNEGIKIIYDEEYAGSITFESGKDVLDTQKQK
-821 IEGVANDGNGNLT
+821 IEKISTDENGNLT
-834 VTLGAYA
+834 VILKNDTDDTLFEINTDVIKHLQKEAGMVGWFSTAPLKSLTVKKSDGKTNA
-841 RFSAYKG
+841 RIRVA
-848 VLKYLATKAGIDS
+848 
-861 NNIQSIKLADIKAS
+861 QSIKDKYELVDG
-875 IEVGEDLQ
+875 VLQ
-883 DEYQRSY
+883 AK
-890 GNNQYILSR
+890 N
-899 IIKQ
+899 

>member
-1 MSKENVVKFYDEAK
+1 MSKENVFKFYDEAN

-28 NELQKTEQVKDF
+28 NELQKTEQVKNF

-68 DLKSN
+68 DLKNN

-95 TLGVLGISFATGAA
+95 MLGVLGISFATGAA

-130 DNSDNDAKET
+130 DNADNGDKEA
-140 ESEDQYDGE
+140 ESEDKYDGK
-149 NRDNDALNPSISN
+149 NKDNNALNPSISN

-208 SQQKST
+208 SQQIST
-214 SAVTSSQKENS
+214 SAGTSSQKENS
-225 SPDAIVNKE
+225 LPDVIANKE
-234 EKTSRGIFDQDNT
+234 EKTSQGIFDQDNT
-247 TLDAVQSM
+247 TIDAVQSM
-255 FLDAEAEAE
+255 ILDAEAEMEAKTKAE
-264 NIAKIKNVENKG
+264 AKNIAKIKNVENKG

-309 NDITHIWVNEGQVAP
+309 NDIKYIWVNNGQVAP

-351 TVKRFTEEETKAKE
+351 AVKRFTEEETKAKE

-424 ARVAGFKNADEVQYI
+424 ARVADFKNADEVQYI
-439 QVENGDVSPTLG
+439 QVENGDVSPTLD

-457 FSEPRTVKGW
+457 FSEPGTIDGW
-467 FGSYKNTVRR
+467 VRHKYINT
-477 LNKEKKVN
+477 
-485 KSNEETREKGT
+485 
-496 DKIAQEESSH
+496 
-506 RELQVTKNLANLNVK
+506 
-521 SVKYSQGAF
+521 
-530 GPWLEITLLDESKG
+530 
-544 ITITKENLSMLAEA
+544 M
-558 AGFAN
+558 
-563 ADIVQ
+563 
-568 YILVNGG
+568 
-575 EVAPTLGADL
+575 
-585 KEVFSKPGKAP
+585 
-596 GFWGSYQNT
+596 
-605 LHRLSADEIK
+605 HRLSADEIK
-615 IQKLVLNQVEED
+615 NQKIQALVNLNIGEEV
-627 LAEFIV
+627 AKFIV
-633 EQNVSVTNSDGV
+633 AQNINVRNSDGT
-645 LDDGK
+645 LNNDE
-650 LKIAEI
+650 LAIAEI
-656 MHKQNVDKDRAEEI
+656 MHNESVN
-670 YKLTILDVEQDLAA
+670 
-684 FIVKNNI
+684 KN
-691 EVMTSDNSLNTK
+691 
-703 ELGIARIMK
+703 
-712 EQNLNKK
+712 
-719 DAERQQIYSAIF
+719 
-731 QDFYSG
+731 
-737 KPKTAISENEAK
+737 
-749 ELTNLIVINGIDVIK
+749 
-764 DDGTLDKTKLKIAEV
+764 
-779 MHANQ
+779 
-784 VSQEV
+784 
-789 AELMI
+789 
-794 KTNVGK
+794 
-800 ETAKTMVAHQVDED
+800 TAKLMHDGYDKNVALTMEKYKVDED
-814 SAIQINK
+814 TAIEINKIAKVTSSYTGQWVYATFKDGETSLKINQNTLKYLAETAGFKKADDVKAIQINNGNVIPEISDDLKYKFTIEDYSSSYKNVAMRLKENEIRNDTLDKNGIKKLRFDKSKNAIYITMKTNHDTLNLKNRCEDGKTLLAYIEKLTNVDIDSVYVGKNEQDFNSENGNEGIKIIYDEEYAGSITFESGKDVLDTQKQK
-821 IEGVANDGNGNLT
+821 IEKISTDENGNLT
-834 VTLGAYA
+834 VILKNDTDDTLFEINTDVIKHLQKETGMVGWFSTAPLKSLTVKKSDGKTNA
-841 RFSAYKG
+841 RIRVA
-848 VLKYLATKAGIDS
+848 
-861 NNIQSIKLADIKAS
+861 QSIKDKYELVDG
-875 IEVGEDLQ
+875 VLQ
-883 DEYQRSY
+883 AK
-890 GNNQYILSR
+890 N
-899 IIKQ
+899 

>member
-1 MSKENVVKFYDEAK
+1 MSKENVVKFYDEAN

-28 NELQKTEQVKDF
+28 NELQKTEQVKNF

-95 TLGVLGISFATGAA
+95 MLGVLGISFATGAA

-130 DNSDNDAKET
+130 DDADNGDKEV
-140 ESEDQYDGE
+140 ENEDKYDGK
-149 NRDNDALNPSISN
+149 NKDNNALNPSISN

-192 RRNDKVK
+192 KRNDKVK

-214 SAVTSSQKENS
+214 SAGTSSQKENS

-309 NDITHIWVNEGQVAP
+309 NDIKYIWVNNGQVAP

-351 TVKRFTEEETKAKE
+351 AVKRFTEEETKAKE

-372 MTAGSGYNEDQIAR
+372 MTAGNGYNEDQITR

-393 KSAKKD
+393 KSAKKG

-407 ENKDKGVTI
+407 ENKDKGVTV

-439 QVENGDVSPTLG
+439 QVENGDVSPTLD

-457 FSEPRTVKGW
+457 FSEPGTIDGW
-467 FGSYKNTVRR
+467 VGHKYINT
-477 LNKEKKVN
+477 
-485 KSNEETREKGT
+485 
-496 DKIAQEESSH
+496 
-506 RELQVTKNLANLNVK
+506 
-521 SVKYSQGAF
+521 
-530 GPWLEITLLDESKG
+530 
-544 ITITKENLSMLAEA
+544 M
-558 AGFAN
+558 
-563 ADIVQ
+563 
-568 YILVNGG
+568 
-575 EVAPTLGADL
+575 
-585 KEVFSKPGKAP
+585 
-596 GFWGSYQNT
+596 
-605 LHRLSADEIK
+605 HRLSADEIK
-615 IQKLVLNQVEED
+615 NQKIQALVNLNIGEEV
-627 LAEFIV
+627 AKFIV
-633 EQNVSVTNSDGV
+633 AQNINVRNSDGT
-645 LDDGK
+645 LNNDE
-650 LKIAEI
+650 LAIAEI
-656 MHKQNVDKDRAEEI
+656 MHNESVN
-670 YKLTILDVEQDLAA
+670 
-684 FIVKNNI
+684 KN
-691 EVMTSDNSLNTK
+691 
-703 ELGIARIMK
+703 
-712 EQNLNKK
+712 
-719 DAERQQIYSAIF
+719 
-731 QDFYSG
+731 
-737 KPKTAISENEAK
+737 
-749 ELTNLIVINGIDVIK
+749 
-764 DDGTLDKTKLKIAEV
+764 
-779 MHANQ
+779 
-784 VSQEV
+784 
-789 AELMI
+789 
-794 KTNVGK
+794 
-800 ETAKTMVAHQVDED
+800 TAKLMHDGYDKNVALTMEKYKVDED
-814 SAIQINK
+814 TAIEINKIAKVTSSYTGQWVYATLKDGETSLKINQNTLKYLAETAGFKKADDVKAIQINNGNVIPEISDDLKYKFTIEDYSSSYKNVAMRLKENEIRNDTLDKNGIKKLRFDKSKNAIYITMKTNHDTLNLKNRCEDGKTLLAYIEKLTNVDIDSVYVGKNEQDFNSENGNEGIKIIYDEEYAGSITFESGKDVLDTQKQK
-821 IEGVANDGNGNLT
+821 IEKISTDENGNLT
-834 VTLGAYA
+834 VILKNDTDDTLFEINTDVIKHLQKETGMVGWFSTAPLKSLTVKKSDGKTNA
-841 RFSAYKG
+841 RIRVA
-848 VLKYLATKAGIDS
+848 
-861 NNIQSIKLADIKAS
+861 QSIKDKYELVDG
-875 IEVGEDLQ
+875 VLQ
-883 DEYQRSY
+883 AK
-890 GNNQYILSR
+890 N
-899 IIKQ
+899 

>member
-20 KAEFENLQ
+20 KVEFENLQ
-28 NELQKTEQVKDF
+28 NELQKTEQVKNF

-85 RLSPKVAAIG
+85 RLSPKVAAVG
-95 TLGVLGISFATGAA
+95 MLGVLGISFATGAA

-130 DNSDNDAKET
+130 DNADNGDKEA
-140 ESEDQYDGE
+140 ESEDQYDDE
-149 NRDNDALNPSISN
+149 NKDNDALNPSISN

-208 SQQKST
+208 SQQIST
-214 SAVTSSQKENS
+214 SAGTSSQKENS
-225 SPDAIVNKE
+225 LPDVIVNKE
-234 EKTSRGIFDQDNT
+234 EKTSQEIFDQDNT

-255 FLDAEAEAE
+255 FLDAEAGMEAKTKAEAE

-309 NDITHIWVNEGQVAP
+309 NDIKYIWVNNGQVAP

-351 TVKRFTEEETKAKE
+351 AVKRFTEEETKAKE

-457 FSEPRTVKGW
+457 FSEPSTVTGW
-467 FGSYKNTVRR
+467 IGHRYINTM
-477 LNKEKKVN
+477 
-485 KSNEETREKGT
+485 
-496 DKIAQEESSH
+496 H
-506 RELQVTKNLANLNVK
+506 
-521 SVKYSQGAF
+521 
-530 GPWLEITLLDESKG
+530 
-544 ITITKENLSMLAEA
+544 
-558 AGFAN
+558 
-563 ADIVQ
+563 
-568 YILVNGG
+568 
-575 EVAPTLGADL
+575 
-585 KEVFSKPGKAP
+585 
-596 GFWGSYQNT
+596 
-605 LHRLSADEIK
+605 HLSADEIK
-615 IQKLVLNQVEED
+615 NKKIQALVHSDVKED
-627 LAEFIV
+627 LAKFIV
-633 EQNVSVTNSDGV
+633 EQNIYVRNSDGA
-645 LDDGK
+645 LNNNE
-650 LKIAEI
+650 LAIAET
-656 MHKQNVDKDRAEEI
+656 MYHEGVD
-670 YKLTILDVEQDLAA
+670 
-684 FIVKNNI
+684 
-691 EVMTSDNSLNTK
+691 
-703 ELGIARIMK
+703 
-712 EQNLNKK
+712 
-719 DAERQQIYSAIF
+719 
-731 QDFYSG
+731 
-737 KPKTAISENEAK
+737 
-749 ELTNLIVINGIDVIK
+749 
-764 DDGTLDKTKLKIAEV
+764 
-779 MHANQ
+779 
-784 VSQEV
+784 
-789 AELMI
+789 
-794 KTNVGK
+794 K
-800 ETAKTMVAHQVDED
+800 ETAKLMWHKIDKKVAITMVEHGVDEETAIEINKIAKVTSSYTGQWVYATLKD
-814 SAIQINK
+814 GETSLKINQNILKYLAKTAGFKKADDVKAIQINNGNVIPEISDDLKYKFTIEDYSSSYKNVAMRLKENEIRNNTLDKNGIKKLRFDKSKNAIYITMKTNHDTLNLKNRCEDGKTLLAYIEKLTNVDIDSVYVGKNEQDFNSENGNEGIKIIYDEEYAGSITFESGKDVLDTQKQK
-821 IEGVANDGNGNLT
+821 IEKISTDENGNLT
-834 VTLGAYA
+834 VILKNDTDDTLFEINTDVIKHLQKEAGMVGWFSTAPLKSLTVKKSDEKTNA
-841 RFSAYKG
+841 RIRVA
-848 VLKYLATKAGIDS
+848 
-861 NNIQSIKLADIKAS
+861 QSIKDKYELVDG
-875 IEVGEDLQ
+875 VLQ
-883 DEYQRSY
+883 AK
-890 GNNQYILSR
+890 N
-899 IIKQ
+899 